1 MKEAFA
7 MKHGELSK
15 VLALLWAF
23 ICIVYAAP
31 ALAQPITVT
40 TSADE
45 SDFPWTDC
53 PPPGNDDCSLRE
65 AITVANS
72 NGAPGDVIVFD
83 SSLDGATITLNPGL
97 GGLSIGNEPNTTID
111 ATGIAITINANGIDF
126 PLSLNSANITIRGSI
141 TITNAGAGG
150 AAVVL
155 NPGADGSSLVGITVS
170 YNAGVG
176 ISIGNVNNVVL
187 DRVTVDKN
195 NVGIS
200 IWDSSALLITIQNSV
215 VRKNTGTGVYIN
227 GSFTTIDRCR
237 VENNGT
243 GGITVDSG
251 GTFTTVNL
259 TTIQDNIGGSGIY
272 SKAKIT
278 VTGST
283 IIRNNPGGISLDVG
297 ADNSLIAA
305 STISNNIGGS
315 GIYSK
320 AKITVTGST
329 IIWNNP
335 GGISLD
341 VGANNSLILGSDISH
356 NRGGSGIFLNGVSDI
371 TIGPNNTISSNFAE
385 GVNVRDS
392 SSVSIANSTIS
403 YNGQNGLSSGVFI
416 VGTSSDISVGPYN
429 LIENNGGNG
438 ITVIEDFNT
447 DNAPTTIRVFSN
459 TVRGNGSI
467 DGDGV
472 GIQIAGAVSFVD
484 IGGNEIYENVAQG
497 ILVERTPAGSNGPRN
512 INIVSWNGALPNY
525 IYSNGQEGIL
535 IRDLGTQ
542 NNVVRGNWIGVDP
555 SDNPAPNGN
564 SGVSLFGGTTRNTI
578 EANTIRYNQY
588 QDVLISGTGTSDNTV
603 QNNRIWGGAY
613 FISPVGYNNAGVVIN
628 NGATNN
634 RVEGNDIAYHVF
646 DGVQVVGLG
655 TDDNVIGGNQVYAN
669 SRGVVVINDYPDAS
683 PPDPDAPPFDLQTDS
698 STDLGPAN
706 TLIDSN
712 DILYNNNDGILVR
725 RDGGGTVIRSNDISN
740 NQADG
745 IRLVGASP
753 SIEKNII
760 IGNAQNGIQALVFF
774 GEDDSPA
781 TENDDVL
788 SQPTI
793 QYNFIAS
800 NGAWGVLAIDT
811 PLGTKVDVNRDN
823 FWPDP
828 SGKPSPNALGRIR
841 QDWYGYVRVE
851 DTGGNP
857 VTGLTIVIRENN
869 PPCTGTYTSA
879 VAVSDRNYG
888 PPGFTINSARS
899 YFQIAQAFV
908 DNRGNFQDCTPH
920 YVYVQSDPS
929 INANYS
935 YNGDFPDPPG
945 EPGGAIESP
954 TGSGVDR
961 YQFARLIRPLA
972 EQANLEISKADSPD
986 PVTVGDN
993 LTYTITVTNLGPDA
1007 ATNVVVTDTLPS
1019 GVTFVSASPGCV
1031 HSAGVV
1037 TCNLGNIPAG
1047 DSVTITI
1054 VVTVTA
1060 PGTIS
1065 NTATVTSDTL
1075 DPNTA
1080 NNSDAEPTEV
1090 SEGPIGGDPPIWGSI
1105 MVFPS
1110 PEVHYGRGPNQDLN
1124 RNMRLDDCVL
1134 RYKDLQ
1140 TGRIVDTKVF
1150 VSCTPKDL
1158 DIYEQTIVFVDD
1170 EKYLGMY
1177 DLGTGA
1183 VRRTLYKAAHP
1194 AIWGRTV
1201 VFESDGQ
1208 IALWNIDADR
1218 VEMISSG
1225 SQPTIW
1231 EDLVVFVGSSGTLW
1245 LYDLRQRQLRDT
1257 GVRGDQPVIYEKIV
1271 AFTALDASGRPLI
1284 RYYDVATQT
1293 VRDTGA
1299 VGSHSAVFG
1308 RFIVFQTDEAALGLD
1323 LTGDGDRLD
1332 TVIRYYDLEAGQVF
1346 NTGQLGF
1353 EPDIYEDLITFWVFE
1368 PRVQQDLNG
1377 DGDREDPIVQV
1388 YRIREGGSALPL
1400 RVTGLRVE
1408 REARAL
1414 RFRAL
1419 GEGIEAIRVQ
1429 IYDLQGREV
1438 YATQFVP
1445 GSQLVW
1451 RLQSTDGHPVANGV
1465 YLAVIS
1471 VKGADAI
1478 YRSAVQ
1484 KIVVLR

>member
-7 MKHGELSK
+7 MKRGELSK
-15 VLALLWAF
+15 ALALLWAF

-31 ALAQPITVT
+31 ALAQPWTITVT
-40 TSADE
+40 TTADNNNA
-45 SDFPWTDC
+45 PWADC
-53 PPPGNDDCSLRE
+53 PPPGTNDCSLRE
-65 AITVANS
+65 AITVANF
-72 NGAPGDVIVFD
+72 NGAPGDTIVFD
-83 SSLDGATITLNPGL
+83 AALDGATITLDTTL
-97 GGLSIGNEPNTTID
+97 GGLWIGNEPNTTID
-111 ATGIAITINANGIDF
+111 ATSLATGITIDANGIDF
-126 PLSLNSANITIRGSI
+126 PLTLNSNTIAIQGPI
-141 TITNAGAGG
+141 TITNAGALG
-150 AAVVL
+150 AAIVL
-155 NPGADGSSLVGITVS
+155 NPGADVAWLQ
-170 YNAGVG
+170 
-176 ISIGNVNNVVL
+176 
-187 DRVTVDKN
+187 RVTVTN
-195 NVGIS
+195 N
-200 IWDSSALLITIQNSV
+200 A
-215 VRKNTGTGVYIN
+215 GTGIYLN
-227 GSFTTIDRCR
+227 G
-237 VENNGT
+237 VN
-243 GGITVDSG
+243 TV
-251 GTFTTVNL
+251 
-259 TTIQDNIGGSGIY
+259 
-272 SKAKIT
+272 
-278 VTGST
+278 
-283 IIRNNPGGISLDVG
+283 
-297 ADNSLIAA
+297 
-305 STISNNIGGS
+305 TISNSSIS
-315 GIYSK
+315 G
-320 AKITVTGST
+320 
-329 IIWNNP
+329 N
-335 GGISLD
+335 D
-341 VGANNSLILGSDISH
+341 
-356 NRGGSGIFLNGVSDI
+356 
-371 TIGPNNTISSNFAE
+371 AE
-385 GVNVRDS
+385 GVVVRDS
-392 SSVSIANSTIS
+392 SVVSIDNSTVS
-403 YNGQNGLSSGVFI
+403 NNGRNGLSSGVFI
-416 VGTSSDISVGPYN
+416 VGTSSFISVGPYN

-447 DNAPTTIRVFSN
+447 DNAPTIISVFAN
-459 TVRGNGSI
+459 TVRGNGFLA
-467 DGDGV
+467 GDGV

-484 IGGNEIYENVAQG
+484 IGGNEIYENAAQG
-497 ILVERTPAGSNGPRN
+497 ILVERTPAGSNGPQN
-512 INIVSWNGALPNY
+512 INIVPVPWNGALPNY

-535 IRDLGTQ
+535 IRDAGTT
-542 NNVVRGNWIGVDP
+542 NNYVRENFIGVDP
-555 SDNPAPNGN
+555 NGNPAPNGN
-564 SGVSLFGGTTRNTI
+564 SGVSLFDGTTNNTI
-578 EANTIRYNQY
+578 EANTIRYNRY
-588 QDVLISGTGTSDNTV
+588 QDVLISGAGTSNNLVQLNT
-603 QNNRIWGGAY
+603 IWGGADV
-613 FISPVGYNNAGVVIN
+613 SPPVGYDNAGVVIN

-634 RVEGNDIAYHVF
+634 RVVRNDIAYHVF
-646 DGVQVVGLG
+646 DGVQVVGPG

-669 SRGVVVINDYPDAS
+669 GRGVVVINDYPDAS

-698 STDLGPAN
+698 FTAPGPARTQILSN
-706 TLIDSN
+706 LITQ
-712 DILYNNNDGILVR
+712 NNNDGILVR
-725 RDGGGTVIRSNDISN
+725 RDGGGTVIGSNDISN

-753 SIEKNII
+753 SIEKNIT
-760 IGNAQNGIQALVFF
+760 IGNAQNGIHALVFF
-774 GEDDSPA
+774 GQDDSPA
-781 TENDDVL
+781 TANDDVL

-793 QYNFIAS
+793 RDNFIGS

-811 PLGTKVDVNRDN
+811 PLDLSKVDRNN
-823 FWPDP
+823 SWP
-828 SGKPSPNALGRIR
+828 KPSDKIPPNALGLIR

-857 VTGLTIVIRENN
+857 VTGLTIVIEENN

-879 VAVSDRNYG
+879 VSDSNGNYG
-888 PPGFTINSARS
+888 PTGFTINSARS
-899 YFQIAQAFV
+899 YFQIAQFFI
-908 DNRGNFQDCTPH
+908 DNDGNFRDCTPH

-935 YNGDFPDPPG
+935 YNGDFPNPPG

-954 TGSGVDR
+954 PGSKVFR
-961 YQFARLIRPLA
+961 YQFALLIRPLA
-972 EQANLEISKADSPD
+972 EQADLEISKADSPD

-993 LTYTITVTNLGPDA
+993 LTYTITVTNRGPDA

-1031 HSAGVV
+1031 HAAGVV

-1047 DSVTITI
+1047 GSVTITI

-1090 SEGPIGGDPPIWGSI
+1090 QSGPIGGDPPIWGSI

-1134 RYKDLQ
+1134 RYRDLQ

-1194 AIWGRTV
+1194 AIWGRNV

-1299 VGSHSAVFG
+1299 VGSHPAVFG

-1438 YATQFVP
+1438 YTTQFVP

-1451 RLQSTDGHPVANGV
+1451 RLQSTDGHTVANGV

>member
-7 MKHGELSK
+7 MKRGELFK

-31 ALAQPITVT
+31 ALAQPWTITVT
-40 TSADE
+40 TNADNNNA
-45 SDFPWTDC
+45 PWTDC
-53 PPPGNDDCSLRE
+53 PPPGTNDCSLRE
-65 AITVANS
+65 AILVANF

-83 SSLDGATITLNPGL
+83 SSLDGATITLSTVL
-97 GGLSIGNEPNTTID
+97 GGLWIGGDTDTTINAISLATGITID
-111 ATGIAITINANGIDF
+111 ANGIAS
-126 PLSLNSANITIRGSI
+126 PLSLNSAYINIWGQI

-150 AAVVL
+150 TAVAL
-155 NPGADGSSLVGITVS
+155 NPGADVAWLQGVTVTN
-170 YNAGVG
+170 NAG
-176 ISIGNVNNVVL
+176 
-187 DRVTVDKN
+187 
-195 NVGIS
+195 
-200 IWDSSALLITIQNSV
+200 A
-215 VRKNTGTGVYIN
+215 
-227 GSFTTIDRCR
+227 
-237 VENNGT
+237 
-243 GGITVDSG
+243 
-251 GTFTTVNL
+251 
-259 TTIQDNIGGSGIY
+259 GIY
-272 SKAKIT
+272 LNGVNT
-278 VTGST
+278 V
-283 IIRNNPGGISLDVG
+283 
-297 ADNSLIAA
+297 
-305 STISNNIGGS
+305 TISNSSIS
-315 GIYSK
+315 G
-320 AKITVTGST
+320 
-329 IIWNNP
+329 N
-335 GGISLD
+335 D
-341 VGANNSLILGSDISH
+341 
-356 NRGGSGIFLNGVSDI
+356 
-371 TIGPNNTISSNFAE
+371 AE
-385 GVNVRDS
+385 GVVVRDS
-392 SSVSIANSTIS
+392 SVVSIDNSTVS
-403 YNGQNGLSSGVFI
+403 NNGQNGLSSGVFI
-416 VGTSSDISVGPYN
+416 VGTSSVISVGPYN

-447 DNAPTTIRVFSN
+447 DNAPTIISVFAN
-459 TVRGNGSI
+459 TVRGNGFLA
-467 DGDGV
+467 GDGA

-484 IGGNEIYENVAQG
+484 IGGNEIYGNAAQG
-497 ILVERTPAGSNGPRN
+497 ILVERTPAGSNGPQN
-512 INIVSWNGALPNY
+512 INIVPAPWNGALLNY

-555 SDNPAPNGN
+555 SGNPAPNGN
-564 SGVSLFGGTTRNTI
+564 SGIALVGGTTNNVI
-578 EANTIRYNQY
+578 ERNTIRYNQY
-588 QDVLISGTGTSDNTV
+588 QDVLISGAGTSYNTL
-603 QNNRIWGGAY
+603 QNNDIYGGTDV
-613 FISPVGYNNAGVVIN
+613 SPPVGYDNVGVVII

-634 RVEGNDIAYHVF
+634 TVSGNGIAYHVY
-646 DGVQVVGLG
+646 DGVQVVGPG
-655 TDDNVIGGNQVYAN
+655 TDGNQIIGGNRIYDN
-669 SRGVVVINDYPDAS
+669 GRGVAVINDYPDAA

-698 STDLGPAN
+698 FTAPGPAN
-706 TLIDSN
+706 TLISESSIFD
-712 DILYNNNDGILVR
+712 NNGDGILVR
-725 RDGGGTVIRSNDISN
+725 RDGGGTVIQNNYFISN

-753 SIEKNII
+753 SIENNTITD
-760 IGNAQNGIQALVFF
+760 NAENGIHALVFF
-774 GEDDSPA
+774 GQDDSPA
-781 TENDDVL
+781 TASDDVL

-793 QYNFIAS
+793 TGNTMGG
-800 NGAWGVLAIDT
+800 NGAWGVFAIDT
-811 PLGTKVDVNRDN
+811 RLPQDFFTINDANSWASLNGV
-823 FWPDP
+823 
-828 SGKPSPNALGRIR
+828 GRFR
-841 QDWYGYVRVE
+841 QDWYGYVRVI
-851 DTGGNP
+851 DSRGNP
-857 VTGLTIVIRENN
+857 VTGLTVAIE
-869 PPCTGTYTSA
+869 GTHLGGVEGCGPHTSS
-879 VAVSDRNYG
+879 VSDPSGNYG
-888 PPGFTINSARS
+888 PAGFTINSARS
-899 YFQIAQAFV
+899 YFPFTSFLGFEMPWAPYGEPMLVISMCV
-908 DNRGNFQDCTPH
+908 PPMWWN
-920 YVYVQSDPS
+920 VYVQSDPS
-929 INANYS
+929 IGAS
-935 YNGDFPDPPG
+935 YGYDGDFNPAV
-945 EPGGAIESP
+945 ESGGAIESP
-954 TGSGVDR
+954 PGSGVDR
-961 YQFARLIRPLA
+961 YQYAELIQPLA
-972 EQANLEISKADSPD
+972 PEADLEISKVDSPD
-986 PVTVGDN
+986 PVTVGEN
-993 LTYTITVTNLGPDA
+993 LTYTITVTNRGPDA
-1007 ATNVVVTDTLPS
+1007 AANVVVTDTLPS
-1019 GVTFVSASPGCV
+1019 GVTFVSASPECV
-1031 HSAGVV
+1031 HVAGVV

-1047 DSVTITI
+1047 GSVTITI
-1054 VVTVTA
+1054 VVTPTA

-1065 NTATVTSDTL
+1065 NTARVTSDTL
-1075 DPNTA
+1075 DPNTD
-1080 NNSDAEPTEV
+1080 NSSDEEPTEV
-1090 SEGPIGGDPPIWGSI
+1090 QSGPIGGDPPIWGSI

-1124 RNMRLDDCVL
+1124 RNKRLDDCVL
-1134 RYKDLQ
+1134 RYRDLQ

-1183 VRRTLYKAAHP
+1183 VHRTPYKAAHP

-1299 VGSHSAVFG
+1299 VGSHPAVFG

-1332 TVIRYYDLEAGQVF
+1332 TVIRYYDLEAGQAF

-1438 YATQFVP
+1438 YTTQFVP

>member
-7 MKHGELSK
+7 MKRGELFK

-31 ALAQPITVT
+31 ALAWTITVT
-40 TSADE
+40 TNADVVNN
-45 SDFPWTDC
+45 PVPDC
-53 PPPGNDDCSLRE
+53 TPPGTNDCSLRE
-65 AITVANS
+65 AIIVANG
-72 NGAPGDVIVFD
+72 NGASDVIVFAP
-83 SSLDGATITLNPGL
+83 SLDGATITLDPAL
-97 GGLSIGNEPNTTID
+97 GGLWIGNEPNTTID
-111 ATGIAITINANGIDF
+111 ATSLATGITIDANGIAF
-126 PLSLNSANITIRGSI
+126 PLTLNSNTIAIQGPI

-150 AAVVL
+150 AAVAL

-170 YNAGVG
+170 NNAGHGV
-176 ISIGNVNNVVL
+176 SIANVSSVVL
-187 DRVTVDKN
+187 DGVTVAN
-195 NVGIS
+195 NQG
-200 IWDSSALLITIQNSV
+200 
-215 VRKNTGTGVYIN
+215 
-227 GSFTTIDRCR
+227 
-237 VENNGT
+237 
-243 GGITVDSG
+243 GGITAWNSSASGIQIQNNCIVRDNAGTGIYINASGTSISGCTVESNGNGGISVDSG
-251 GTFTTVNL
+251 GVGTTVSS
-259 TTIQDNIGGSGIY
+259 TTIQDNTGGSGIY
-272 SKAKIT
+272 SKAQIT

-283 IIRNNPGGISLDVG
+283 IIRNDPGGISLDVG

-305 STISNNIGGS
+305 STISNN
-315 GIYSK
+315 
-320 AKITVTGST
+320 
-329 IIWNNP
+329 
-335 GGISLD
+335 D
-341 VGANNSLILGSDISH
+341 
-356 NRGGSGIFLNGVSDI
+356 GGSGIFLNGVSNI
-371 TIGPNNTISSNFAE
+371 TIGPNNTISYNFAE
-385 GVNVRDS
+385 GVNVRNS

-403 YNGQNGLSSGVFI
+403 NNGRNGLSSGVFI
-416 VGTSSDISVGPYN
+416 VGTSNTISLFN
-429 LIENNGGNG
+429 NIIEDNEGNG
-438 ITVIEDFNT
+438 ITVIEDFDT
-447 DNAPTTIRVFSN
+447 DQAPTNITIRQN
-459 TVRGNGSI
+459 TIRGNGVPAV
-467 DGDGV
+467 DGV
-472 GIQIAGAVSFVD
+472 GIQIAGAVTYVNIIGCD
-484 IGGNEIYENVAQG
+484 IYQNAAQG
-497 ILVERTPAGSNGPRN
+497 ILVERTPFGSDGPQFVN
-512 INIVSWNGALPNY
+512 ITIDNSIIPPRPSY
-525 IYSNGQEGIL
+525 IYSNRQEGVL
-535 IRDLGTQ
+535 IRDAGTR
-542 NNVVRGNWIGVDP
+542 NNDVRLNVIGVDP
-555 SDNPAPNGN
+555 NGNPAPNDN
-564 SGVSLFGGTTRNTI
+564 SGVSLFGGTTNNTI

-588 QDVLISGTGTSDNTV
+588 QDVLISGAGTSNNTV
-603 QNNRIWGGAY
+603 QINTIWGGADV
-613 FISPVGYNNAGVVIN
+613 SPSVGYDNAGVVIN

-634 RVEGNDIAYHVF
+634 LVVGNNIAYHVF
-646 DGVQVVGLG
+646 DGVQVVGPG
-655 TDDNVIGGNQVYAN
+655 TDDNVIGENQVYAN
-669 SRGVVVINDYPDAS
+669 GRGVVVINDYPDAS

-698 STDLGPAN
+698 FTAPGPARTQILFN
-706 TLIDSN
+706 LITQ
-712 DILYNNNDGILVR
+712 NNNDGILVR
-725 RDGGGTVIRSNDISN
+725 RDGGGTVIENNDISN

-753 SIEKNII
+753 SIRSNNITD
-760 IGNAQNGIQALVFF
+760 NAQNGIHALVFF
-774 GEDDSPA
+774 GQDDSLA
-781 TENDDVL
+781 NASDDVL

-793 QYNFIAS
+793 TGNTIGG
-800 NGAWGVLAIDT
+800 NGAWGVLAVDT
-811 PLGTKVDVNRDN
+811 PLPQGLSGISSGNSWFDN
-823 FWPDP
+823 T
-828 SGKPSPNALGRIR
+828 SGRIR

-857 VTGLTIVIRENN
+857 VTGLTIVIEENN

-879 VAVSDRNYG
+879 VSDSNGNYG
-888 PPGFTINSARS
+888 PTGFTINSERS

-908 DNRGNFQDCTPH
+908 DNTGALQDCTPH
-920 YVYVQSDPS
+920 YVYVQSDTS

-935 YNGDFPDPPG
+935 YNGDFPNPPG

-972 EQANLEISKADSPD
+972 EQADLEISKADSPD

-993 LTYTITVTNLGPDA
+993 LTYTITVTNRGPDP

-1031 HSAGVV
+1031 HAAGVV
-1037 TCNLGNIPAG
+1037 TCNLGNIPTG
-1047 DSVTITI
+1047 GSVAITI

-1124 RNMRLDDCVL
+1124 RNKRLNDCVL
-1134 RYKDLQ
+1134 RYRDLQ

-1194 AIWGRTV
+1194 AIWGRNV

-1225 SQPTIW
+1225 SQPAIW

-1299 VGSHSAVFG
+1299 VGSHPAVFG

-1388 YRIREGGSALPL
+1388 YRIRESGSALPL

-1438 YATQFVP
+1438 YTTQFVP

-1451 RLQSTDGHPVANGV
+1451 RLQSTDGHTVANGV

-1471 VKGADAI
+1471 VKGVDAI

>member
-7 MKHGELSK
+7 MKRGELSK

-31 ALAQPITVT
+31 ALAWTITVT
-40 TSADE
+40 TNADVVNN
-45 SDFPWTDC
+45 PWVDC
-53 PPPGNDDCSLRE
+53 PPPGNNDCSLRE
-65 AITVANS
+65 AILVANF
-72 NGAPGDVIVFD
+72 NGAPGDVIVFAP
-83 SSLDGATITLNPGL
+83 SLDGATITLSTAL
-97 GGLSIGNEPNTTID
+97 GGLWIGGDTGTTID
-111 ATGIAITINANGIDF
+111 ATSLATGITIDANGIAI
-126 PLSLNSANITIRGSI
+126 PLSLNSANITIQGPI

-150 AAVVL
+150 AAIAL
-155 NPGADGSSLVGITVS
+155 NPGAPGADAALLQGVTVTN
-170 YNAGVG
+170 NAGAG
-176 ISIGNVNNVVL
+176 IYLNGVNNV
-187 DRVTVDKN
+187 T
-195 NVGIS
+195 IS
-200 IWDSSALLITIQNSV
+200 NSSISSNDAEGVVVRDSSFVN
-215 VRKNTGTGVYIN
+215 IN
-227 GSFTTIDRCR
+227 
-237 VENNGT
+237 N
-243 GGITVDSG
+243 
-251 GTFTTVNL
+251 
-259 TTIQDNIGGSGIY
+259 
-272 SKAKIT
+272 
-278 VTGST
+278 
-283 IIRNNPGGISLDVG
+283 
-297 ADNSLIAA
+297 
-305 STISNNIGGS
+305 STISNNG
-315 GIYSK
+315 K
-320 AKITVTGST
+320 
-329 IIWNNP
+329 
-335 GGISLD
+335 
-341 VGANNSLILGSDISH
+341 
-356 NRGGSGIFLNGVSDI
+356 
-371 TIGPNNTISSNFAE
+371 
-385 GVNVRDS
+385 
-392 SSVSIANSTIS
+392 
-403 YNGQNGLSSGVFI
+403 NGLSSGVFI
-416 VGTSSDISVGPYN
+416 VGTSNTIN
-429 LIENNGGNG
+429 LFDNIIEDNGGNG
-438 ITVIEDFNT
+438 ITVIEDFAT
-447 DNAPTTIRVFSN
+447 DQAPTNISIQQNTIR
-459 TVRGNGSI
+459 RNGFTAV
-467 DGDGV
+467 DGV
-472 GIQIAGAVSFVD
+472 GIQIAGAVTNVD
-484 IGGNEIYENVAQG
+484 ILGCDIYQNAAQG
-497 ILVERTPAGSNGPRN
+497 ILVERTPFGSDGPQFVN
-512 INIVSWNGALPNY
+512 ITIDNSIIPPRPSY
-525 IYSNGQEGIL
+525 IYSNRQEGVL
-535 IRDLGTQ
+535 IRDAGTR
-542 NNVVRGNWIGVDP
+542 NNEVRLNVIGVDP
-555 SDNPAPNGN
+555 NGNPAPNGN
-564 SGVSLFGGTTRNTI
+564 SGVSLFDGTTNNTI
-578 EANTIRYNQY
+578 ESNRIRYNQY
-588 QDVLISGTGTSDNTV
+588 QDVLISGAGTSYNTV
-603 QNNRIWGGAY
+603 QNNTIWGGTDVTP
-613 FISPVGYNNAGVVIN
+613 PVGYDNAGVVIN

-634 RVEGNDIAYHVF
+634 LVVGNDIAYHVF
-646 DGVQVVGLG
+646 DGVQVVGPG
-655 TDDNVIGGNQVYAN
+655 TDDNVIGGNQVSAN
-669 SRGVVVINDYPDAS
+669 GRGVVVINDYSDAV

-698 STDLGPAN
+698 FTAPGPARTQILFN
-706 TLIDSN
+706 LITQ
-712 DILYNNNDGILVR
+712 NNNDGILVR
-725 RDGGGTVIRSNDISN
+725 RDGGGTVIENNNISN

-753 SIEKNII
+753 SIEGNTIT
-760 IGNAQNGIQALVFF
+760 GNAQNGIHALVFF
-774 GEDDSPA
+774 GQDDSPA
-781 TENDDVL
+781 TANDDVL

-793 QYNFIAS
+793 RDNFIGS

-811 PLGTKVDVNRDN
+811 PLDLSTVDRNN
-823 FWPDP
+823 SWPDP
-828 SGKPSPNALGRIR
+828 FGKIPPNALGRIR

-857 VTGLTIVIRENN
+857 VTGLTIVIEENN

-879 VAVSDRNYG
+879 VSDSNGNYG
-888 PPGFTINSARS
+888 PTGFTINSARS

-908 DNRGNFQDCTPH
+908 DNYGNLQDCTPH

-935 YNGDFPDPPG
+935 YNGDFPNPPG

-954 TGSGVDR
+954 PGSKVSR

-972 EQANLEISKADSPD
+972 AQADLEISKADSPD

-993 LTYTITVTNLGPDA
+993 LTYTITVTNNGPDA
-1007 ATNVVVTDTLPS
+1007 AANVVVTDILPS

-1031 HSAGVV
+1031 HAAGVV
-1037 TCNLGNIPAG
+1037 TCNLGTIAVG

-1090 SEGPIGGDPPIWGSI
+1090 QSGPIGGDPPIWGSI

-1124 RNMRLDDCVL
+1124 RNKRLDDCVL

-1194 AIWGRTV
+1194 AIWGRNV

-1225 SQPTIW
+1225 SQPAIW

-1299 VGSHSAVFG
+1299 VGSHPAVFG

-1438 YATQFVP
+1438 YTTQFVP

-1451 RLQSTDGHPVANGV
+1451 RLQSTNGHTVANGV

>member
-1 MKEAFA
+1 MKR
-7 MKHGELSK
+7 GELSK
-15 VLALLWAF
+15 ALALLWAF

-31 ALAQPITVT
+31 ALAQPLTITVT
-40 TSADE
+40 TNADNNNDP
-45 SDFPWTDC
+45 SDC
-53 PPPGNDDCSLRE
+53 LPPGNNDCSLRE
-65 AITVANS
+65 AIIVANG
-72 NGAPGDVIVFD
+72 NGVSGDVIVFD
-83 SSLDGATITLNPGL
+83 SSLDGATITLDPAL
-97 GGLSIGNEPNTTID
+97 GGLWIGNEPNTTID
-111 ATGIAITINANGIDF
+111 ATGLATGITINASGIAF
-126 PLSLNSANITIRGSI
+126 PLTLNSNTIAIQGPITIR
-141 TITNAGAGG
+141 NAGAGG

-170 YNAGVG
+170 LNAGVG

-187 DRVTVDKN
+187 DGVTVEN
-195 NVGIS
+195 NQGAGITA
-200 IWDSSALLITIQNSV
+200 WNSSASGIQIQNNCI
-215 VRKNTGTGVYIN
+215 VRDNAGTGIYIN
-227 GSFTTIDRCR
+227 ASGTSISGCT
-237 VENNGT
+237 VENNGN
-243 GGITVDSG
+243 GGISVDSG
-251 GTFTTVNL
+251 GVGTTVSS
-259 TTIQDNIGGSGIY
+259 TTIQDNTGGSGIY
-272 SKAKIT
+272 SKAQIT

-283 IIRNNPGGISLDVG
+283 IIGNDPGGISLDVG

-305 STISNNIGGS
+305 STISNN
-315 GIYSK
+315 K
-320 AKITVTGST
+320 
-329 IIWNNP
+329 
-335 GGISLD
+335 
-341 VGANNSLILGSDISH
+341 
-356 NRGGSGIFLNGVSDI
+356 GGSGIFLNGVSNI
-371 TIGPNNTISSNFAE
+371 TIGPNNTISDNFAE
-385 GVNVRDS
+385 GVNVRNS
-392 SSVSIANSTIS
+392 SFVRIENSTIS
-403 YNGQNGLSSGVFI
+403 HNGRNGLSSGVFI
-416 VGTSSDISVGPYN
+416 VGTSNTIRLFN
-429 LIENNGGNG
+429 NIIEDNRGNG
-438 ITVIEDFNT
+438 ITVIEDFAT
-447 DNAPTTIRVFSN
+447 DQAPTNITIRQN
-459 TVRGNGSI
+459 TIRGNGFTAV
-467 DGDGV
+467 DGV
-472 GIQIAGAVSFVD
+472 GIQIAGAVTYVD
-484 IGGNEIYENVAQG
+484 IIGCDIYQNAAQG
-497 ILVERTPAGSNGPRN
+497 ILVERTPFGSDGPQFVN
-512 INIVSWNGALPNY
+512 ITRDNDIVPPRPSY
-525 IYSNGQEGIL
+525 IYSNRQEGVL
-535 IRDLGTQ
+535 IRDAGTR
-542 NNVVRGNWIGVDP
+542 NNDVRLNVIGVDP
-555 SDNPAPNGN
+555 DGNPAPNGN
-564 SGVSLFGGTTRNTI
+564 SGVSLFGGTTYNTI

-588 QDVLISGTGTSDNTV
+588 QDVLISGTGTSYNTV
-603 QNNRIWGGAY
+603 QINTIWGGADV
-613 FISPVGYNNAGVVIN
+613 SPPVGYDNAGVVIN
-628 NGATNN
+628 DGATNN
-634 RVEGNDIAYHVF
+634 QVIYNQIAYHVF
-646 DGVQVVGLG
+646 DGVQVVGPG
-655 TDDNVIGGNQVYAN
+655 TDNNLVGGNEVFAN
-669 SRGVVVINDYPDAS
+669 GRGIVVIQDYSDAT

-698 STDLGPAN
+698 FTTPGPAN
-706 TLIDSN
+706 TS
-712 DILYNNNDGILVR
+712 ILFNLVYSNNNDGILVR
-725 RDGGGTVIRSNDISN
+725 RDGGGTVIENNDISN

-753 SIEKNII
+753 SIRSNNITD
-760 IGNAQNGIQALVFF
+760 NAQNGIHALVFF
-774 GEDDSPA
+774 GQDDSLA
-781 TENDDVL
+781 NASDDVL

-793 QYNFIAS
+793 TGNTIGG
-800 NGAWGVLAIDT
+800 NGAWGVLAVDT
-811 PLGTKVDVNRDN
+811 PLPQGLSGISSGNSWFDN
-823 FWPDP
+823 T
-828 SGKPSPNALGRIR
+828 SGRIR

-857 VTGLTIVIRENN
+857 VTGLTIVIEENN

-879 VAVSDRNYG
+879 VSDSNGNYG
-888 PPGFTINSARS
+888 PTGFTINSERS

-908 DNRGNFQDCTPH
+908 DNTGALQDCTPH

-935 YNGDFPDPPG
+935 YNGDFPNPPG

-954 TGSGVDR
+954 PGSKVFR
-961 YQFARLIRPLA
+961 YQFALLIRPLA
-972 EQANLEISKADSPD
+972 EQADLEISKADSPD

-993 LTYTITVTNLGPDA
+993 LTYTITVTNRGPDP
-1007 ATNVVVTDTLPS
+1007 ATKVVVTDTLPS
-1019 GVTFVSASPGCV
+1019 GVTFVSASPWCV

-1037 TCNLGNIPAG
+1037 TCNLGTIPAG

-1054 VVTVTA
+1054 VVTPTA

-1080 NNSDAEPTEV
+1080 NNSDTEPTEV
-1090 SEGPIGGDPPIWGSI
+1090 QSGPIGGDPPIWGSI

-1124 RNMRLDDCVL
+1124 RNKRLDDCVL

-1194 AIWGRTV
+1194 AIWGRNV

-1299 VGSHSAVFG
+1299 VGSHPAVFG

-1388 YRIREGGSALPL
+1388 YRIRESGSALPL

-1465 YLAVIS
+1465 YLVVIS

-1484 KIVVLR
+1484 KIAVLR

>member
-1 MKEAFA
+1 MKR
-7 MKHGELSK
+7 GELFK

-31 ALAQPITVT
+31 ALAQPWTITVT
-40 TSADE
+40 TNADNNNA
-45 SDFPWTDC
+45 PWTDC
-53 PPPGNDDCSLRE
+53 PPPGTNDCSLRE
-65 AITVANS
+65 AILVANF

-83 SSLDGATITLNPGL
+83 SSLDGTTITLDPAL
-97 GGLSIGNEPNTTID
+97 GGLWIGNEPNTTID
-111 ATGIAITINANGIDF
+111 ATGLATGITINASGIAF
-126 PLSLNSANITIRGSI
+126 PLTLNSNTIAIQGPITIR
-141 TITNAGAGG
+141 NAGAGG

-170 YNAGVG
+170 LNAGVG

-187 DRVTVDKN
+187 DGVTVEN
-195 NVGIS
+195 NQGAGITA
-200 IWDSSALLITIQNSV
+200 WNSSASGIQIQNNCI
-215 VRKNTGTGVYIN
+215 VRDNAGTGIYIN
-227 GSFTTIDRCR
+227 ASGTSISGCT
-237 VENNGT
+237 VENNGN
-243 GGITVDSG
+243 GGISVESG
-251 GTFTTVNL
+251 GVGTTVSS
-259 TTIQDNIGGSGIY
+259 TTIQDNTGGSGIY
-272 SKAKIT
+272 SKAQIT

-283 IIRNNPGGISLDVG
+283 IIRNDPGGISLDVG
-297 ADNSLIAA
+297 ADNSLILD
-305 STISNNIGGS
+305 SDISNN
-315 GIYSK
+315 
-320 AKITVTGST
+320 
-329 IIWNNP
+329 
-335 GGISLD
+335 D
-341 VGANNSLILGSDISH
+341 
-356 NRGGSGIFLNGVSDI
+356 GGSGIFLNGVSNI
-371 TIGPNNTISSNFAE
+371 TIGPNNTISDNYAE
-385 GVNVRDS
+385 GVNVRNS
-392 SSVSIANSTIS
+392 SFVRIENSTIS
-403 YNGQNGLSSGVFI
+403 YNGRNGTSSGVFI
-416 VGTSSDISVGPYN
+416 VGTSNNISVFN
-429 LIENNGGNG
+429 NIIEDNGGNG
-438 ITVIEDFNT
+438 ITVIEDFAT
-447 DNAPTTIRVFSN
+447 DQAPTNITIRQN
-459 TVRGNGSI
+459 TIRRNGVPAV
-467 DGDGV
+467 DGV
-472 GIQIAGAVSFVD
+472 GIQIAGAVTYVD
-484 IGGNEIYENVAQG
+484 IIGCDIYQNAAQG
-497 ILVERTPAGSNGPRN
+497 ILVERTPFGSDGPQFVN
-512 INIVSWNGALPNY
+512 ITIDNSIIPPRPSY
-525 IYSNGQEGIL
+525 IYSNRQEGVL
-535 IRDLGTQ
+535 IRDAGTR
-542 NNVVRGNWIGVDP
+542 NNDVRLNVIGVDP
-555 SDNPAPNGN
+555 NGNPAPNGN
-564 SGVSLFGGTTRNTI
+564 SGVSLFGGTTNNTI

-588 QDVLISGTGTSDNTV
+588 QDVLISGAGTSNNTV
-603 QNNRIWGGAY
+603 QINTIWGGADV
-613 FISPVGYNNAGVVIN
+613 SPPVGYDNAGVVIN
-628 NGATNN
+628 DGATNN
-634 RVEGNDIAYHVF
+634 QVIYNQIAYHVF
-646 DGVQVVGLG
+646 DGVQVVGPG
-655 TDDNVIGGNQVYAN
+655 TDNNLVGGNEVFAN
-669 SRGVVVINDYPDAS
+669 GRGIVVIQDYSDAT
-683 PPDPDAPPFDLQTDS
+683 PPDPDAPPLDLQTDS
-698 STDLGPAN
+698 FTAPGPARTQILFN
-706 TLIDSN
+706 LITQ
-712 DILYNNNDGILVR
+712 NNNDGILVR
-725 RDGGGTVIRSNDISN
+725 RDGGGTVIENNDISN

-753 SIEKNII
+753 SIRSNNITD
-760 IGNAQNGIQALVFF
+760 NAQNGIHALVFF
-774 GEDDSPA
+774 GQDDSLA
-781 TENDDVL
+781 NASDDVL

-793 QYNFIAS
+793 TGNTIGG
-800 NGAWGVLAIDT
+800 NGAWGVLAVDT
-811 PLGTKVDVNRDN
+811 PLPQGLSGISSGNSWFDN
-823 FWPDP
+823 T
-828 SGKPSPNALGRIR
+828 SGRIR

-857 VTGLTIVIRENN
+857 VTGLTIVIEENN

-879 VAVSDRNYG
+879 VSDSNGNYG
-888 PPGFTINSARS
+888 PTGFTINSERS

-908 DNRGNFQDCTPH
+908 DNTGALQDCTPH
-920 YVYVQSDPS
+920 YVYVQSDLS

-935 YNGDFPDPPG
+935 YNGDFPNPPG

-972 EQANLEISKADSPD
+972 AQADLEISKADSPD

-993 LTYTITVTNLGPDA
+993 LTYTITVTNRGPDP

-1037 TCNLGNIPAG
+1037 TCNLGTIPAG

-1054 VVTVTA
+1054 VVTPTA

-1080 NNSDAEPTEV
+1080 NNSDTEPTEV
-1090 SEGPIGGDPPIWGSI
+1090 QSGPIGGDPPIWGSI

-1124 RNMRLDDCVL
+1124 RNKRLDDCVL

-1194 AIWGRTV
+1194 AIWGRNV

-1299 VGSHSAVFG
+1299 VGSHPAVFG

-1377 DGDREDPIVQV
+1377 DGDREDPIVRV
-1388 YRIREGGSALPL
+1388 YRIRESGSALPL

-1438 YATQFVP
+1438 YTTQFVP

-1451 RLQSTDGHPVANGV
+1451 RLQSTDGHTVANGV

>member
-1 MKEAFA
+1 MKKAFA
-7 MKHGELSK
+7 MKRGELSK
-15 VLALLWAF
+15 ALALLWAF

-31 ALAQPITVT
+31 ALAQPWTITVT
-40 TSADE
+40 TTADNNNA
-45 SDFPWTDC
+45 PWADC
-53 PPPGNDDCSLRE
+53 QPPGTNDCSLRE
-65 AITVANS
+65 AILVANF

-83 SSLDGATITLNPGL
+83 SSLDGATITLSTVL
-97 GGLSIGNEPNTTID
+97 GGLWIGNDSDTMIDASTLATGITID
-111 ATGIAITINANGIDF
+111 ANGIAI
-126 PLSLNSANITIRGSI
+126 PLSLNSANITIWGPI

-150 AAVVL
+150 AAIAL
-155 NPGADGSSLVGITVS
+155 NPGADAAWLQEVTVTN
-170 YNAGVG
+170 NAG
-176 ISIGNVNNVVL
+176 
-187 DRVTVDKN
+187 
-195 NVGIS
+195 
-200 IWDSSALLITIQNSV
+200 A
-215 VRKNTGTGVYIN
+215 
-227 GSFTTIDRCR
+227 
-237 VENNGT
+237 
-243 GGITVDSG
+243 
-251 GTFTTVNL
+251 
-259 TTIQDNIGGSGIY
+259 GIY
-272 SKAKIT
+272 LNGVNT
-278 VTGST
+278 V
-283 IIRNNPGGISLDVG
+283 
-297 ADNSLIAA
+297 
-305 STISNNIGGS
+305 TISNS
-315 GIYSK
+315 S
-320 AKITVTGST
+320 
-329 IIWNNP
+329 
-335 GGISLD
+335 
-341 VGANNSLILGSDISH
+341 
-356 NRGGSGIFLNGVSDI
+356 
-371 TIGPNNTISSNFAE
+371 ISSNDAE
-385 GVNVRDS
+385 GVVVRDS
-392 SSVSIANSTIS
+392 SVVSIGKSTVS
-403 YNGQNGLSSGVFI
+403 NNGQNGLSSGVFI
-416 VGTSSDISVGPYN
+416 VGTSSVISVGPYN

-447 DNAPTTIRVFSN
+447 NKAPTIISVFANTI
-459 TVRGNGSI
+459 RGNGSLA
-467 DGDGV
+467 GDGV

-484 IGGNEIYENVAQG
+484 IGGNEIYENAAQG
-497 ILVERTPAGSNGPRN
+497 ILVERTPAGSNGPQN
-512 INIVSWNGALPNY
+512 INIVPAPWNGALPNY

-542 NNVVRGNWIGVDP
+542 NNVVQGNGIGVDP
-555 SDNPAPNGN
+555 SGNPAPNGN
-564 SGVSLFGGTTRNTI
+564 SGIALVGGTTNNVI
-578 EANTIRYNQY
+578 ERNTIRYNQY
-588 QDVLISGTGTSDNTV
+588 QDVLISGAGTSNNTV
-603 QNNRIWGGAY
+603 QNNRIWGGADV
-613 FISPVGYNNAGVVIN
+613 IPPDGYDNAGVVIN
-628 NGATNN
+628 NGATKN

-646 DGVQVVGLG
+646 DGVQVVGPG
-655 TDDNVIGGNQVYAN
+655 TDDNVIGGNQVSAN
-669 SRGVVVINDYPDAS
+669 GRGVVVINDYS
-683 PPDPDAPPFDLQTDS
+683 VDLQTDS
-698 STDLGPAN
+698 SPTPGPAN
-706 TLIDSN
+706 TLISGNNIFD
-712 DILYNNNDGILVR
+712 NNNDGILVR
-725 RDGGGTVIRSNDISN
+725 RDGGGTVIQNNKISN

-753 SIEKNII
+753 SIRSNNITD
-760 IGNAQNGIQALVFF
+760 NAQNGIHALVFF
-774 GEDDSPA
+774 GQDDSPA
-781 TENDDVL
+781 TANDDVL

-793 QYNFIAS
+793 QDNFIGA

-811 PLGTKVDVNRDN
+811 PLDLSKVDRNN
-823 FWPDP
+823 SWPDP
-828 SGKPSPNALGRIR
+828 FGKTPSNALGRIR

-857 VTGLTIVIRENN
+857 VTGLTIVIEENN

-879 VAVSDRNYG
+879 VFDSNGNYG
-888 PPGFTINSARS
+888 PTGFTINSARS

-908 DNRGNFQDCTPH
+908 DNYGNLQDCTPH

-935 YNGDFPDPPG
+935 YNGDFPNPPG

-954 TGSGVDR
+954 PGSKVFR
-961 YQFARLIRPLA
+961 YQFALLIRPLA
-972 EQANLEISKADSPD
+972 EQADLEISKADSPD

-993 LTYTITVTNLGPDA
+993 LTYTITVTNNGPDA

-1031 HSAGVV
+1031 HAAGVV
-1037 TCNLGNIPAG
+1037 TCNLGTIAVG

-1090 SEGPIGGDPPIWGSI
+1090 QSGPIGGDPPIWGSI

-1124 RNMRLDDCVL
+1124 RNKRLDDCVL

-1170 EKYLGMY
+1170 EQYLGMY

-1183 VRRTLYKAAHP
+1183 VRRTLYRAAHP
-1194 AIWGRTV
+1194 AIWGRNV

-1225 SQPTIW
+1225 SQPAIW

-1299 VGSHSAVFG
+1299 VGSHPAVFG

-1438 YATQFVP
+1438 YTTQFVP

-1471 VKGADAI
+1471 VKGVDAI

-1484 KIVVLR
+1484 KIAVLR

>member
-7 MKHGELSK
+7 MKRGELSK
-15 VLALLWAF
+15 ALALLWAF

-31 ALAQPITVT
+31 ALAQPLTITVT
-40 TSADE
+40 TNADNNNDP
-45 SDFPWTDC
+45 SDC
-53 PPPGNDDCSLRE
+53 LPPGNNDCSLRE
-65 AITVANS
+65 AITVANYNLAS
-72 NGAPGDVIVFD
+72 GDVIVFAP
-83 SSLDGATITLNPGL
+83 SLDGATITLDPAL
-97 GGLSIGNEPNTTID
+97 GGLWIGGDTGTTID
-111 ATGIAITINANGIDF
+111 ATSLATGITIDATNGIAI
-126 PLSLNSANITIRGSI
+126 PLSLNSANITIQGPI
-141 TITNAGAGG
+141 TITKAGAGG
-150 AAVVL
+150 AAIAL
-155 NPGADGSSLVGITVS
+155 NPGADDALLQRVTVTN
-170 YNAGVG
+170 NAGAG
-176 ISIGNVNNVVL
+176 IYLNGVNNV
-187 DRVTVDKN
+187 T
-195 NVGIS
+195 IS
-200 IWDSSALLITIQNSV
+200 NSSISGNYAEGVVVRDSSFVN
-215 VRKNTGTGVYIN
+215 IN
-227 GSFTTIDRCR
+227 
-237 VENNGT
+237 N
-243 GGITVDSG
+243 
-251 GTFTTVNL
+251 
-259 TTIQDNIGGSGIY
+259 
-272 SKAKIT
+272 
-278 VTGST
+278 
-283 IIRNNPGGISLDVG
+283 
-297 ADNSLIAA
+297 
-305 STISNNIGGS
+305 STISN
-315 GIYSK
+315 
-320 AKITVTGST
+320 
-329 IIWNNP
+329 
-335 GGISLD
+335 
-341 VGANNSLILGSDISH
+341 
-356 NRGGSGIFLNGVSDI
+356 
-371 TIGPNNTISSNFAE
+371 
-385 GVNVRDS
+385 
-392 SSVSIANSTIS
+392 
-403 YNGQNGLSSGVFI
+403 NGQNGLSSGVFI
-416 VGTSSDISVGPYN
+416 VGTSSVISVGPYN

-447 DNAPTTIRVFSN
+447 NKAPTTIRVFAN
-459 TVRGNGSI
+459 TVRGNGSLA
-467 DGDGV
+467 GDGV
-472 GIQIAGAVSFVD
+472 GIQIAGAVSFVE
-484 IGGNEIYENVAQG
+484 IGGNEIYENAAQG
-497 ILVERTPAGSNGPRN
+497 ILVERTPAGSNGPQN
-512 INIVSWNGALPNY
+512 IRIVFMSWGNGASQNY

-555 SDNPAPNGN
+555 SGNPAPNGN
-564 SGVSLFGGTTRNTI
+564 SGVSLFGGTTYNTI
-578 EANTIRYNQY
+578 DSNTIRYNRY
-588 QDVLISGTGTSDNTV
+588 QDVLISGTGTSDNLVRLNT
-603 QNNRIWGGAY
+603 IWGGADVGP
-613 FISPVGYNNAGVVIN
+613 PVGYDNTGVVIN
-628 NGATNN
+628 NGATKN

-646 DGVQVVGLG
+646 DGVQVVGPR
-655 TDDNVIGGNQVYAN
+655 TDNNVIGVNQVYAN
-669 SRGVVVINDYPDAS
+669 GRGVVVINDYPV
-683 PPDPDAPPFDLQTDS
+683 DLQTDS
-698 STDLGPAN
+698 FTTPGPAN
-706 TLIDSN
+706 TLIEGN
-712 DILYNNNDGILVR
+712 DIFYNNNDGILVR
-725 RDGGGTVIRSNDISN
+725 RDGGGTVIENNNISN

-753 SIEKNII
+753 SIEGNTIT
-760 IGNAQNGIQALVFF
+760 GNAQNGIHALVFF
-774 GEDDSPA
+774 GQDDSPA
-781 TENDDVL
+781 TANDDVL

-793 QYNFIAS
+793 QDNFIGS
-800 NGAWGVLAIDT
+800 NGAWGVLAVDT
-811 PLGTKVDVNRDN
+811 PLDLSTVDRNN
-823 FWPDP
+823 SWPDP
-828 SGKPSPNALGRIR
+828 FGKIPPNALGRIR

-857 VTGLTIVIRENN
+857 VTGLTIVIEENN

-879 VAVSDRNYG
+879 VSDSNGNYG
-888 PPGFTINSARS
+888 PTGFTINSARS

-908 DNRGNFQDCTPH
+908 DNYGNLQDCTPH

-935 YNGDFPDPPG
+935 YNGDFPNPPG

-954 TGSGVDR
+954 PGSKVSR
-961 YQFARLIRPLA
+961 YQFALLIRPLA
-972 EQANLEISKADSPD
+972 AQADLEISKADSPD

-993 LTYTITVTNLGPDA
+993 LTYTITVTNNGPDA
-1007 ATNVVVTDTLPS
+1007 AANVVVTDILPS

-1031 HSAGVV
+1031 HAAGVV
-1037 TCNLGNIPAG
+1037 TCNLGTIAVG

-1090 SEGPIGGDPPIWGSI
+1090 QSGPIGGDPPIWGSI

-1124 RNMRLDDCVL
+1124 RNKRLDDCVL

-1194 AIWGRTV
+1194 AIWGRNV

-1225 SQPTIW
+1225 SQPAIW

-1299 VGSHSAVFG
+1299 VGSHPAVFG

-1346 NTGQLGF
+1346 NTGKLGF

-1388 YRIREGGSALPL
+1388 YRIRESGSALPL

-1438 YATQFVP
+1438 YTTQFVP

-1451 RLQSTDGHPVANGV
+1451 RLQSTDGHTVANGV

>member
-7 MKHGELSK
+7 MKRGELSK

-45 SDFPWTDC
+45 SDFPSTDC
-53 PPPGNDDCSLRE
+53 TPPGNNDCSLRE
-65 AITVANS
+65 AIIVANS
-72 NGAPGDVIVFD
+72 GDVIVFD
-83 SSLDGATITLNPGL
+83 SSLDGTTITLNPAL
-97 GGLSIGNEPNTTID
+97 GGLSITESVTINAASLTMGITID
-111 ATGIAITINANGIDF
+111 ANGIAF
-126 PLSLNSANITIRGSI
+126 PLTLNSNTIVIQGPI
-141 TITNAGAGG
+141 TITGAGAGG
-150 AAVVL
+150 AAIAL

-187 DRVTVDKN
+187 DRVTVANN

-215 VRKNTGTGVYIN
+215 VRNNTGTGVYIN
-227 GSFTTIDRCR
+227 GSFTTIDRCT
-237 VENNGT
+237 VERNGN
-243 GGITVDSG
+243 GGISVDSG
-251 GTFTTVNL
+251 GVGTTVSS
-259 TTIQDNIGGSGIY
+259 TTIQRNTGGSGIY
-272 SKAKIT
+272 SKAQIT

-283 IIRNNPGGISLDVG
+283 IIGND
-297 ADNSLIAA
+297 
-305 STISNNIGGS
+305 T
-315 GIYSK
+315 
-320 AKITVTGST
+320 
-329 IIWNNP
+329 

-341 VGANNSLILGSDISH
+341 VGANNSLILDSDISDH
-356 NRGGSGIFLNGVSDI
+356 PGGSGIFLNGVSDI
-371 TIGPNNTISSNFAE
+371 TIGPNNTISDNFAE
-385 GVNVRDS
+385 GVNVRNS

-403 YNGQNGLSSGVFI
+403 SNGQNGLSSGVFI
-416 VGTSSDISVGPYN
+416 FGTSSLISVGPYN

-447 DNAPTTIRVFSN
+447 NNAPTIISVFANTI
-459 TVRGNGSI
+459 RGNGSLA
-467 DGDGV
+467 GDGV

-484 IGGNEIYENVAQG
+484 IGGNEIYENAAQG
-497 ILVERTPAGSNGPRN
+497 ILVERTPAGSNGPQN
-512 INIVSWNGALPNY
+512 INIVPAPWNGALPNY
-525 IYSNGQEGIL
+525 IYSNVQEGIL

-564 SGVSLFGGTTRNTI
+564 SGVSLFGGTTNNTI
-578 EANTIRYNQY
+578 EANKIRYNRY
-588 QDVLISGTGTSDNTV
+588 QDVLISGAGTSNNFVRLNT
-603 QNNRIWGGAY
+603 IWGGADV
-613 FISPVGYNNAGVVIN
+613 SPYVGYDNAGVVIN

-646 DGVQVVGLG
+646 DGVQVVGPG
-655 TDDNVIGGNQVYAN
+655 TDNNVINVNQVYAN
-669 SRGVVVINDYPDAS
+669 GRGVVVINDYS
-683 PPDPDAPPFDLQTDS
+683 VDLQTDS
-698 STDLGPAN
+698 FTTPGPAN
-706 TLIDSN
+706 TFIEGN
-712 DILYNNNDGILVR
+712 DIFDNNNDGILVR
-725 RDGGGTVIRSNDISN
+725 RDGGGTVIQNHNISN

-753 SIEKNII
+753 SIEGNTIT
-760 IGNAQNGIQALVFF
+760 GNAQNGIHALVFF
-774 GEDDSPA
+774 GQDDSPA
-781 TENDDVL
+781 TANDDVL

-793 QYNFIAS
+793 RDNFIGS

-811 PLGTKVDVNRDN
+811 PLDLSTVDRNN
-823 FWPDP
+823 YWPDP
-828 SGKPSPNALGRIR
+828 SGKTPPNARGRIR

-857 VTGLTIVIRENN
+857 VTGLTIVIEENN

-879 VAVSDRNYG
+879 VSDSNGNYG
-888 PPGFTINSARS
+888 PTGFTINSARS

-908 DNRGNFQDCTPH
+908 DNGGNLQDCTTH
-920 YVYVQSDPS
+920 YVYVQSDRS

-935 YNGDFPDPPG
+935 YNGDFPNPPG

-954 TGSGVDR
+954 SDSGVDR

-972 EQANLEISKADSPD
+972 EQADLEISKADSPD

-1124 RNMRLDDCVL
+1124 RNKRLDDCVL

-1299 VGSHSAVFG
+1299 VGSHPAVFG

-1388 YRIREGGSALPL
+1388 YRIRESGSALPL

-1451 RLQSTDGHPVANGV
+1451 RLQSTDGHTVANGV

>member
-7 MKHGELSK
+7 MKRGELSK

-23 ICIVYAAP
+23 ICIMYAAP
-31 ALAQPITVT
+31 ALAQPPPPWTITVT
-40 TSADE
+40 TNADVVNNT
-45 SDFPWTDC
+45 SDC
-53 PPPGNDDCSLRE
+53 EPPGNNDCSLRE
-65 AITVANS
+65 AIIVANS

-83 SSLDGATITLNPGL
+83 SSLDGTTITLDPAS
-97 GGLSIGNEPNTTID
+97 GGLSITESVTINAASLTMGITID
-111 ATGIAITINANGIDF
+111 ANGIAFPLTLNSNTITIQG
-126 PLSLNSANITIRGSI
+126 PI

-150 AAVVL
+150 AAIVL

-170 YNAGVG
+170 NNAGVG

-187 DRVTVDKN
+187 DGVTVDN
-195 NVGIS
+195 NQ
-200 IWDSSALLITIQNSV
+200 D
-215 VRKNTGTGVYIN
+215 
-227 GSFTTIDRCR
+227 
-237 VENNGT
+237 
-243 GGITVDSG
+243 GGITAWNSSASGIQIKNNCIVRNNPGTGIYINASGTFISGCTVEDNDNGGISVDSG
-251 GTFTTVNL
+251 GVGTTVSS
-259 TTIQDNIGGSGIY
+259 TTIQYNTGGSGIY
-272 SKAKIT
+272 SKAQIT

-283 IIRNNPGGISLDVG
+283 IIRNDPGGISLDVG
-297 ADNSLIAA
+297 ADNSLI
-305 STISNNIGGS
+305 
-315 GIYSK
+315 
-320 AKITVTGST
+320 
-329 IIWNNP
+329 
-335 GGISLD
+335 
-341 VGANNSLILGSDISH
+341 LGSDIS
-356 NRGGSGIFLNGVSDI
+356 NNEGGSGIFLNGVSNI
-371 TIGPNNTISSNFAE
+371 TIGPNNTISDNFAE
-385 GVNVRDS
+385 GVNVRNS
-392 SSVSIANSTIS
+392 SLVNINNSTIS
-403 YNGQNGLSSGVFI
+403 NNGRNGISSGVFI
-416 VGTSSDISVGPYN
+416 FGTSNNIILFDNI
-429 LIENNGGNG
+429 IEDNRGNG
-438 ITVIEDFNT
+438 ITVIEDFAT
-447 DNAPTTIRVFSN
+447 DQAPTKITIRQN
-459 TVRGNGSI
+459 TIRRNGFTAV
-467 DGDGV
+467 DGV
-472 GIQIAGAVSFVD
+472 GIQIAGAVTYVD
-484 IGGNEIYENVAQG
+484 IIGCDIYQNAAQG
-497 ILVERTPAGSNGPRN
+497 ILVERTPFGSDGPQFVN
-512 INIVSWNGALPNY
+512 ITRDNSVIPPRPSY
-525 IYSNGQEGIL
+525 IYSNRQEGVL
-535 IRDLGTQ
+535 IRDAGTR
-542 NNVVRGNWIGVDP
+542 NNDVRLNVIGVDP
-555 SDNPAPNGN
+555 DGNPAPNGN
-564 SGVSLFGGTTRNTI
+564 SGVSLFGGTTYNTI

-588 QDVLISGTGTSDNTV
+588 QDVLISGTGTSNNTV
-603 QNNRIWGGAY
+603 QNNTIWGGTDV
-613 FISPVGYNNAGVVIN
+613 SPRVGYDNAGVVIN
-628 NGATNN
+628 NRATNN
-634 RVEGNDIAYHVF
+634 FVVGNNIAYHVF
-646 DGVQVVGLG
+646 DGVQVVGPG
-655 TDDNVIGGNQVYAN
+655 TDDNVIGGNQVSAN
-669 SRGVVVINDYPDAS
+669 GRGVVVINDYSDAS

-698 STDLGPAN
+698 FTAPGPARTQILFN
-706 TLIDSN
+706 LITQ
-712 DILYNNNDGILVR
+712 NNNDGILVR
-725 RDGGGTVIRSNDISN
+725 RDGGGTVIENNDISN

-753 SIEKNII
+753 RIESNTITN
-760 IGNAQNGIQALVFF
+760 NAGNGIHALVFF
-774 GEDDSPA
+774 GQDDSLTNA
-781 TENDDVL
+781 SDDVL

-793 QYNFIAS
+793 TGNTIGG
-800 NGAWGVLAIDT
+800 NGAWGVLAVDT
-811 PLGTKVDVNRDN
+811 PLPQGLSGISSGNSWFDN
-823 FWPDP
+823 T
-828 SGKPSPNALGRIR
+828 SGRIR

-857 VTGLTIVIRENN
+857 VTGLTIVIENN

-879 VAVSDRNYG
+879 VSDSNGNYG
-888 PPGFTINSARS
+888 PTGFTINSERS

-908 DNRGNFQDCTPH
+908 DNGGNLQDCTPH
-920 YVYVQSDPS
+920 YVYVQSDVS

-935 YNGDFPDPPG
+935 YNGDFPNPPG

-954 TGSGVDR
+954 SDSGVDR

-972 EQANLEISKADSPD
+972 EQADLEISKADSPD

-1124 RNMRLDDCVL
+1124 RNKRLDDCVL
-1134 RYKDLQ
+1134 RYRDLQ

-1299 VGSHSAVFG
+1299 VGSHPAVFG
-1308 RFIVFQTDEAALGLD
+1308 RFIVFQTDEAALRLD

>member
-7 MKHGELSK
+7 MKRGELSK

-31 ALAQPITVT
+31 ALAQPLTITVT
-40 TSADE
+40 TTADNNNA
-45 SDFPWTDC
+45 PWADC
-53 PPPGNDDCSLRE
+53 PPPGTNDCSLRE
-65 AITVANS
+65 AIFVANF
-72 NGAPGDVIVFD
+72 NGPSGDVIVFAP
-83 SSLDGATITLNPGL
+83 SLDGATITLSTAL
-97 GGLSIGNEPNTTID
+97 GGLWIGGDTGTTID
-111 ATGIAITINANGIDF
+111 ATSLATGITIDANGIAI
-126 PLSLNSANITIRGSI
+126 PLSLNSANITIQGPI

-150 AAVVL
+150 AAIAL
-155 NPGADGSSLVGITVS
+155 NPGAPGADAALLQGVTVTN
-170 YNAGVG
+170 NAGAG
-176 ISIGNVNNVVL
+176 IYLNGVNTVTISNSSISSNDAEGVVV
-187 DRVTVDKN
+187 R
-195 NVGIS
+195 
-200 IWDSSALLITIQNSV
+200 DSSFVN
-215 VRKNTGTGVYIN
+215 IN
-227 GSFTTIDRCR
+227 
-237 VENNGT
+237 N
-243 GGITVDSG
+243 
-251 GTFTTVNL
+251 
-259 TTIQDNIGGSGIY
+259 
-272 SKAKIT
+272 
-278 VTGST
+278 
-283 IIRNNPGGISLDVG
+283 
-297 ADNSLIAA
+297 
-305 STISNNIGGS
+305 STISNNG
-315 GIYSK
+315 K
-320 AKITVTGST
+320 
-329 IIWNNP
+329 
-335 GGISLD
+335 
-341 VGANNSLILGSDISH
+341 
-356 NRGGSGIFLNGVSDI
+356 
-371 TIGPNNTISSNFAE
+371 
-385 GVNVRDS
+385 
-392 SSVSIANSTIS
+392 
-403 YNGQNGLSSGVFI
+403 NGLSSGVFI
-416 VGTSSDISVGPYN
+416 VGTSNTIN
-429 LIENNGGNG
+429 LFDNIIEDNGGNG
-438 ITVIEDFNT
+438 ITVIEDFAT
-447 DNAPTTIRVFSN
+447 DQAPTNISIQQNTIR
-459 TVRGNGSI
+459 RNGFTAV
-467 DGDGV
+467 DGV
-472 GIQIAGAVSFVD
+472 GIQIAGAVTNVD
-484 IGGNEIYENVAQG
+484 ILGCDIYQNAAQG
-497 ILVERTPAGSNGPRN
+497 ILVERTPFGSDGPQFVN
-512 INIVSWNGALPNY
+512 ITIDNSIIPPRPSY
-525 IYSNGQEGIL
+525 IYSNRQEGVL
-535 IRDLGTQ
+535 IRDAGTR
-542 NNVVRGNWIGVDP
+542 NNEVRLNVIGVDP
-555 SDNPAPNGN
+555 NGNPAPNGN
-564 SGVSLFGGTTRNTI
+564 SGVSLFDGTTNNTI
-578 EANTIRYNQY
+578 ESNRIRYNQY
-588 QDVLISGTGTSDNTV
+588 QDVLISGAGTSYNTV
-603 QNNRIWGGAY
+603 QNNTIWGGTDVTP
-613 FISPVGYNNAGVVIN
+613 PVGYDNAGVVIN

-634 RVEGNDIAYHVF
+634 LVVGNDIAYHVF
-646 DGVQVVGLG
+646 DGVQVVGPG
-655 TDDNVIGGNQVYAN
+655 TDNNVIGGNQVSAN
-669 SRGVVVINDYPDAS
+669 GRGVVVINDYPDAS

-698 STDLGPAN
+698 FTAPGPARTQILFN
-706 TLIDSN
+706 LITQ
-712 DILYNNNDGILVR
+712 NNNDGILVR
-725 RDGGGTVIRSNDISN
+725 RDRGGTVIENNDISN

-753 SIEKNII
+753 RIESNTITN
-760 IGNAQNGIQALVFF
+760 NAGNGIHALVFF
-774 GEDDSPA
+774 GEDDSPDNA
-781 TENDDVL
+781 NDDVL

-793 QYNFIAS
+793 QDNFIGS
-800 NGAWGVLAIDT
+800 NGAWGVLAVDT
-811 PLGTKVDVNRDN
+811 PLDLSTVDRNN
-823 FWPDP
+823 SWPDP
-828 SGKPSPNALGRIR
+828 SGKTPPNALGRIR

-857 VTGLTIVIRENN
+857 VTGLTIVIEENN

-879 VAVSDRNYG
+879 VSDSNGNYG
-888 PPGFTINSARS
+888 PTGFTINSARS

-908 DNRGNFQDCTPH
+908 DNGGKLQDCTPH
-920 YVYVQSDPS
+920 YVYIQSDLS

-935 YNGDFPDPPG
+935 YNGDFPNPPG

-954 TGSGVDR
+954 SGSKVSR
-961 YQFARLIRPLA
+961 YQFALLIRPLA
-972 EQANLEISKADSPD
+972 EEQADLEISKDDSPD

-993 LTYTITVTNLGPDA
+993 LTYTITVTNRGPDA

-1031 HSAGVV
+1031 HAAGVV
-1037 TCNLGNIPAG
+1037 TCNLGTIAVG

-1090 SEGPIGGDPPIWGSI
+1090 QSGPIGGDPPIWGSI

-1124 RNMRLDDCVL
+1124 RNKRLDDCVL

-1194 AIWGRTV
+1194 AIWGRNV

-1225 SQPTIW
+1225 SQPAIW

-1299 VGSHSAVFG
+1299 VGSHPAVFG

-1438 YATQFVP
+1438 YTTQFVP

-1471 VKGADAI
+1471 VKGVDAI

-1484 KIVVLR
+1484 KIAVLR

>member
-7 MKHGELSK
+7 MKRGELFK

-31 ALAQPITVT
+31 ALAQPPPPWTITVT
-40 TSADE
+40 TSDDNNNAP
-45 SDFPWTDC
+45 STDC
-53 PPPGNDDCSLRE
+53 TPPGNNDCSLRE
-65 AITVANS
+65 AIDVANS

-83 SSLDGATITLNPGL
+83 SSLNGTTITLDPAL
-97 GGLSIGNEPNTTID
+97 GGLSITDSATID
-111 ATGIAITINANGIDF
+111 ATSLATGITIDANGIAF
-126 PLSLNSANITIRGSI
+126 PLTLNSNTIVIQGPI
-141 TITNAGAGG
+141 TITGAGAGG

-170 YNAGVG
+170 NNAGVG

-187 DRVTVDKN
+187 DRVTVAN
-195 NVGIS
+195 NNAGIS
-200 IWDSSALLITIQNSV
+200 IWDSSALFITIQNSV
-215 VRKNTGTGVYIN
+215 VRNNTGTGVYIN
-227 GSFTTIDRCR
+227 GSFTTIDRCT
-237 VENNGT
+237 VERNGN
-243 GGITVDSG
+243 GGISVDSG
-251 GTFTTVNL
+251 GVGTTVSS
-259 TTIQDNIGGSGIY
+259 TTIQDNTGGSGIY
-272 SKAKIT
+272 SKAQIT

-283 IIRNNPGGISLDVG
+283 IIGND
-297 ADNSLIAA
+297 
-305 STISNNIGGS
+305 T
-315 GIYSK
+315 
-320 AKITVTGST
+320 
-329 IIWNNP
+329 

-341 VGANNSLILGSDISH
+341 VGANNSLILDSDISDH
-356 NRGGSGIFLNGVSDI
+356 PGGSGIFLNGVSDI
-371 TIGPNNTISSNFAE
+371 TIGPNNTISDNFAE
-385 GVNVRDS
+385 GVNVRNS

-403 YNGQNGLSSGVFI
+403 SNGRNGLSSGVFI
-416 VGTSSDISVGPYN
+416 FGTSNTIRLFN
-429 LIENNGGNG
+429 NIIEDNRGNG
-438 ITVIEDFNT
+438 ITVIEDFAT
-447 DNAPTTIRVFSN
+447 DQAPTNITIRQN
-459 TVRGNGSI
+459 TIRGNGFTAV
-467 DGDGV
+467 DGV
-472 GIQIAGAVSFVD
+472 GIQIAGAVTYVD
-484 IGGNEIYENVAQG
+484 IIGCDIYQNAAQG
-497 ILVERTPAGSNGPRN
+497 ILVERTPFGSDGPQFVN
-512 INIVSWNGALPNY
+512 ITRDNDIVPPRPSY
-525 IYSNGQEGIL
+525 IYSNRQEGVL
-535 IRDLGTQ
+535 IRDAGTR
-542 NNVVRGNWIGVDP
+542 NNDVRLNVIGVDP
-555 SDNPAPNGN
+555 DGNPAPNGN
-564 SGVSLFGGTTRNTI
+564 SGVSLFGGTTNNTI
-578 EANTIRYNQY
+578 EANKIRYNRY
-588 QDVLISGTGTSDNTV
+588 QDVLISGTGTSNNTV
-603 QNNRIWGGAY
+603 QNNTIWGGTDV
-613 FISPVGYNNAGVVIN
+613 SPRVGYDNAGVVIN
-628 NGATNN
+628 DGATNN
-634 RVEGNDIAYHVF
+634 LVVGNNIAYHVF
-646 DGVQVVGLG
+646 DGVQVVGPE
-655 TDDNVIGGNQVYAN
+655 TDDNVIGGNQVSAN
-669 SRGVVVINDYPDAS
+669 GRGVVVINDYSDAS

-698 STDLGPAN
+698 FTAPGPAR
-706 TLIDSN
+706 TQ
-712 DILYNNNDGILVR
+712 ILFNFITQNNNDGILVR
-725 RDGGGTVIRSNDISN
+725 RDGGGTVIENNDISN

-753 SIEKNII
+753 SIEGNTI
-760 IGNAQNGIQALVFF
+760 IGNAQNGIHALVFF
-774 GEDDSPA
+774 GQDDSLTNA
-781 TENDDVL
+781 SDDVL

-793 QYNFIAS
+793 TGNTIGG
-800 NGAWGVLAIDT
+800 NGAWGVLAVDT
-811 PLGTKVDVNRDN
+811 PLPQGLSGISSGNSWFDN
-823 FWPDP
+823 T
-828 SGKPSPNALGRIR
+828 SGRIR

-857 VTGLTIVIRENN
+857 VTGLTIVIENN

-879 VAVSDRNYG
+879 VSDSNGNYG
-888 PPGFTINSARS
+888 PTGFTINSERS

-908 DNRGNFQDCTPH
+908 DNGGNLQDCTPH
-920 YVYVQSDPS
+920 YVYVQSDVS

-935 YNGDFPDPPG
+935 YNGDFPNPPG

-954 TGSGVDR
+954 SDSGVDR

-972 EQANLEISKADSPD
+972 EQADLEISKADSPD

-1124 RNMRLDDCVL
+1124 RNKRLDDCVL
-1134 RYKDLQ
+1134 RYRDLQ

-1299 VGSHSAVFG
+1299 VGSHPAVFG
-1308 RFIVFQTDEAALGLD
+1308 RFIVFQTDEAALRLD

-1451 RLQSTDGHPVANGV
+1451 RLQSTDGHTVANGV

>member
-1 MKEAFA
+1 MKR
-7 MKHGELSK
+7 GELSK

-31 ALAQPITVT
+31 ALAQPPPPWTITVT
-40 TSADE
+40 TNADE
-45 SDFPWTDC
+45 SDDPWTDC
-53 PPPGNDDCSLRE
+53 PPPGNNDCSLRE
-65 AITVANS
+65 AILVANY
-72 NGAPGDVIVFD
+72 NGAPGDVIVFAP
-83 SSLDGATITLNPGL
+83 SLDGATITLSTAL
-97 GGLSIGNEPNTTID
+97 GGLWIGSDTGTTID
-111 ATGIAITINANGIDF
+111 AISLAMITIDANGIAI
-126 PLSLNSANITIRGSI
+126 PLSLNSANITIQGPI

-150 AAVVL
+150 AAIAL
-155 NPGADGSSLVGITVS
+155 NPGADFASLQG
-170 YNAGVG
+170 
-176 ISIGNVNNVVL
+176 
-187 DRVTVDKN
+187 VTVTN
-195 NVGIS
+195 
-200 IWDSSALLITIQNSV
+200 SA
-215 VRKNTGTGVYIN
+215 GA
-227 GSFTTIDRCR
+227 
-237 VENNGT
+237 
-243 GGITVDSG
+243 
-251 GTFTTVNL
+251 
-259 TTIQDNIGGSGIY
+259 GIY
-272 SKAKIT
+272 LNGVNT
-278 VTGST
+278 V
-283 IIRNNPGGISLDVG
+283 
-297 ADNSLIAA
+297 
-305 STISNNIGGS
+305 TISNSSIS
-315 GIYSK
+315 G
-320 AKITVTGST
+320 
-329 IIWNNP
+329 N
-335 GGISLD
+335 D
-341 VGANNSLILGSDISH
+341 
-356 NRGGSGIFLNGVSDI
+356 
-371 TIGPNNTISSNFAE
+371 AE
-385 GVNVRDS
+385 GVVVRDS
-392 SSVSIANSTIS
+392 SVVSIDNSTVS
-403 YNGQNGLSSGVFI
+403 NNGQNGLSSGVFI
-416 VGTSSDISVGPYN
+416 VGTSSRTVVSLN
-429 LIENNGGNG
+429 TIEDNGGNG
-438 ITVIEDFNT
+438 VTVQEDFGT
-447 DNAPTTIRVFSN
+447 GNAPESTSIVQNSIRRNGFLA
-459 TVRGNGSI
+459 GN
-467 DGDGV
+467 GV
-472 GIQIAGAVSFVD
+472 GIHIAGAVTSGVT
-484 IGGNEIYENVAQG
+484 IWGNNIYRNAAQG
-497 ILVERTPAGSNGPRN
+497 VLIERTSSGSNGPQNVYIIAQLSPSGPTR
-512 INIVSWNGALPNY
+512 PNL

-542 NNVVRGNWIGVDP
+542 NNVVRDNWIGVDLKG
-555 SDNPAPNGN
+555 NPVPNGN
-564 SGVSLFGGTTRNTI
+564 SGIALVGGTTNNVI
-578 EANTIRYNQY
+578 ERNTIRYNRY
-588 QDVLISGTGTSDNTV
+588 QDVLISGAGTSNNTV
-603 QNNRIWGGAY
+603 QNNTIWGGADV
-613 FISPVGYNNAGVVIN
+613 SPPVGYDNAGVVIN

-634 RVEGNDIAYHVF
+634 LVVGNNIAYHVF
-646 DGVQVVGLG
+646 DGVQVVGPG
-655 TDDNVIGGNQVYAN
+655 TDDNVIGGNQVSAN
-669 SRGVVVINDYPDAS
+669 GRGVVVINDYSDAV

-698 STDLGPAN
+698 FTAPGPARTQILFN
-706 TLIDSN
+706 LITQ
-712 DILYNNNDGILVR
+712 NNNDGILVR
-725 RDGGGTVIRSNDISN
+725 RDGGRTVIENNDISN

-753 SIEKNII
+753 SIGKNNT
-760 IGNAQNGIQALVFF
+760 IGNAQNGIHALVFF
-774 GEDDSPA
+774 GQDDSPA
-781 TENDDVL
+781 TANDDVL

-793 QYNFIAS
+793 WDNFIGA
-800 NGAWGVLAIDT
+800 NGGWGVLAVDT
-811 PLGTKVDVNRDN
+811 PLDLSKVDRNN
-823 FWPDP
+823 SWPDP
-828 SGKPSPNALGRIR
+828 FGKTPSNALGRIR

-857 VTGLTIVIRENN
+857 VTGLTIVIEENN

-879 VAVSDRNYG
+879 VFDSNGNYG
-888 PPGFTINSARS
+888 PTGFTINSARS

-908 DNRGNFQDCTPH
+908 DNYGNLQDCTPH

-935 YNGDFPDPPG
+935 YNGDFPNPPG

-954 TGSGVDR
+954 PGPKVFR
-961 YQFARLIRPLA
+961 YQFALLIRPLA
-972 EQANLEISKADSPD
+972 EQADLEISKADSPD

-993 LTYTITVTNLGPDA
+993 LTYTITVTNRGPDA

-1031 HSAGVV
+1031 HAAGVV

-1047 DSVTITI
+1047 GSVTITI

-1090 SEGPIGGDPPIWGSI
+1090 QSGPIGGDPPIWGSI
-1105 MVFPS
+1105 VVFPS

-1124 RNMRLDDCVL
+1124 RNKRLDDCVL
-1134 RYKDLQ
+1134 RYRDLQ

-1177 DLGTGA
+1177 DLATGA

-1194 AIWGRTV
+1194 AIWGRNV

-1225 SQPTIW
+1225 SQPTVW

-1299 VGSHSAVFG
+1299 VGSHPAVFG

-1451 RLQSTDGHPVANGV
+1451 RLQSTDGHTVANGV
-1465 YLAVIS
+1465 YLVVIS
-1471 VKGADAI
+1471 VKGVDAI

>member
-7 MKHGELSK
+7 MKRGELSK

-31 ALAQPITVT
+31 ALAQPWTITVT
-40 TSADE
+40 TTADNNNA
-45 SDFPWTDC
+45 PWTDC
-53 PPPGNDDCSLRE
+53 PPPGTNDCSLRE
-65 AITVANS
+65 AILVANF

-83 SSLDGATITLNPGL
+83 SSLDGATITLSTAL
-97 GGLSIGNEPNTTID
+97 GGLWIGNDSGTTINASLSLATGITID
-111 ATGIAITINANGIDF
+111 ANGIAI
-126 PLSLNSANITIRGSI
+126 PLSLNSDQITIQGPI

-150 AAVVL
+150 AAIAL
-155 NPGADGSSLVGITVS
+155 NPGADAAWLQEVTVTN
-170 YNAGVG
+170 NAGAG
-176 ISIGNVNNVVL
+176 IYLNGVNTVTISNSSISGNYAEGVVV
-187 DRVTVDKN
+187 R
-195 NVGIS
+195 
-200 IWDSSALLITIQNSV
+200 DSSFVN
-215 VRKNTGTGVYIN
+215 IN
-227 GSFTTIDRCR
+227 
-237 VENNGT
+237 N
-243 GGITVDSG
+243 
-251 GTFTTVNL
+251 
-259 TTIQDNIGGSGIY
+259 
-272 SKAKIT
+272 
-278 VTGST
+278 
-283 IIRNNPGGISLDVG
+283 
-297 ADNSLIAA
+297 
-305 STISNNIGGS
+305 STISN
-315 GIYSK
+315 
-320 AKITVTGST
+320 
-329 IIWNNP
+329 
-335 GGISLD
+335 
-341 VGANNSLILGSDISH
+341 
-356 NRGGSGIFLNGVSDI
+356 
-371 TIGPNNTISSNFAE
+371 
-385 GVNVRDS
+385 
-392 SSVSIANSTIS
+392 
-403 YNGQNGLSSGVFI
+403 NGQNGLSSGVFI
-416 VGTSSDISVGPYN
+416 VGTSNTISVFN
-429 LIENNGGNG
+429 NIIEDNGGNG
-438 ITVIEDFNT
+438 ITVIEDFVT
-447 DNAPTTIRVFSN
+447 DQAPTNISIQQNTI
-459 TVRGNGSI
+459 RGNGVPAV
-467 DGDGV
+467 DGV

-484 IGGNEIYENVAQG
+484 IGGNEIYENAAQG
-497 ILVERTPAGSNGPRN
+497 ILVERTPAGSNGPQK
-512 INIVSWNGALPNY
+512 INIVPASKIALQNY

-542 NNVVRGNWIGVDP
+542 NNVVRDNWIGVDP
-555 SDNPAPNGN
+555 KGNPAPNGN
-564 SGVSLFGGTTRNTI
+564 SGVSLFDGTTNNTI
-578 EANTIRYNQY
+578 EANTIRYNRY
-588 QDVLISGTGTSDNTV
+588 QDVLISGAGTSNNTV
-603 QNNRIWGGAY
+603 QNNRIWGGADV
-613 FISPVGYNNAGVVIN
+613 IPPDGYNNAGVVIN
-628 NGATNN
+628 NGATKN
-634 RVEGNDIAYHVF
+634 RVERNDIAYHVF
-646 DGVQVVGLG
+646 DGVQVVGPG
-655 TDDNVIGGNQVYAN
+655 TDDNVIGGNQVSAN
-669 SRGVVVINDYPDAS
+669 GRGVVVINDYPDAV

-698 STDLGPAN
+698 FTAPGPAN
-706 TLIDSN
+706 TLISGNNIFD
-712 DILYNNNDGILVR
+712 NNNDGILVR
-725 RDGGGTVIRSNDISN
+725 RDGGGTVIQNNKISN

-753 SIEKNII
+753 TSIIRSNNITY
-760 IGNAQNGIQALVFF
+760 NAQNGIHALVFF
-774 GEDDSPA
+774 GQDDSPA
-781 TENDDVL
+781 TANDDVL

-793 QYNFIAS
+793 QDNFIGA

-811 PLGTKVDVNRDN
+811 PLDLSKVDRNN
-823 FWPDP
+823 SWPDP
-828 SGKPSPNALGRIR
+828 FGKTPSNALGRIR

-857 VTGLTIVIRENN
+857 VTGLTIVIEENN

-879 VAVSDRNYG
+879 VFDSNGNYG
-888 PPGFTINSARS
+888 PTGFTINSARS

-908 DNRGNFQDCTPH
+908 DNYGNLQDCTPH

-935 YNGDFPDPPG
+935 YNGDFPNPPG

-954 TGSGVDR
+954 PGSKVFR
-961 YQFARLIRPLA
+961 YQFALLIRPLA
-972 EQANLEISKADSPD
+972 EQADLEISKADSPD

-993 LTYTITVTNLGPDA
+993 LTYTITVTNNGPDA

-1031 HSAGVV
+1031 HAAGVV
-1037 TCNLGNIPAG
+1037 TCNLGTIAVG

-1090 SEGPIGGDPPIWGSI
+1090 QSGPIGGDPPIWGSI

-1124 RNMRLDDCVL
+1124 RNKRLDDCVL

-1194 AIWGRTV
+1194 AIWGRNV

-1225 SQPTIW
+1225 SQPAIW

-1299 VGSHSAVFG
+1299 VGSHPAVFG

-1438 YATQFVP
+1438 YTTQFVP

-1471 VKGADAI
+1471 VKGVDAI

-1484 KIVVLR
+1484 KIAVLR

>member
-7 MKHGELSK
+7 MKRGELFK

-31 ALAQPITVT
+31 ALAQPWTITVT
-40 TSADE
+40 TNADNNNA
-45 SDFPWTDC
+45 PWTDC
-53 PPPGNDDCSLRE
+53 PPPGTNDCSLRE
-65 AITVANS
+65 AILVANF
-72 NGAPGDVIVFD
+72 NGVPGDVIDFHPT
-83 SSLDGATITLNPGL
+83 LDGQTITLDTTL
-97 GGLSIGNEPNTTID
+97 GGLWIGNDTVTSIYTTSLNVGITID
-111 ATGIAITINANGIDF
+111 ANGITFPLTLNSSTIAIQG
-126 PLSLNSANITIRGSI
+126 LI

-150 AAVVL
+150 TAVAL

-170 YNAGVG
+170 NNAGVG
-176 ISIGNVNNVVL
+176 ISIGNVSNVVL
-187 DRVTVDKN
+187 DGVTVAN
-195 NVGIS
+195 NNAGIS
-200 IWDSSALLITIQNSV
+200 IWDSSALFITIQNSV
-215 VRKNTGTGVYIN
+215 VRNNTGTGVYIN
-227 GSFTTIDRCR
+227 GSFTTIDRCT

-251 GTFTTVNL
+251 GTFTIVNL
-259 TTIQDNIGGSGIY
+259 TTVQNNTGSGIY
-272 SKAKIT
+272 SKARIS
-278 VTGST
+278 VYSST
-283 IIRNNPGGISLDVG
+283 IVSNTFGGISLDVG
-297 ADNSLIAA
+297 ADNSLILD
-305 STISNNIGGS
+305 SDISNN
-315 GIYSK
+315 
-320 AKITVTGST
+320 
-329 IIWNNP
+329 N
-335 GGISLD
+335 
-341 VGANNSLILGSDISH
+341 
-356 NRGGSGIFLNGVSDI
+356 GGSGIFLNGVNNV
-371 TIGPNNTISSNFAE
+371 TIGRNSTISGNYAE
-385 GVNVRDS
+385 GVNVRN
-392 SSVSIANSTIS
+392 SSVVSIENSTIS
-403 YNGQNGLSSGVFI
+403 NNGQNGLSSGVFI
-416 VGTSSDISVGPYN
+416 FGTSNTISLFN
-429 LIENNGGNG
+429 NIIEDNAGNG
-438 ITVIEDFNT
+438 ITVIEDFAT
-447 DNAPTTIRVFSN
+447 DQAPTNISIQQNTIR
-459 TVRGNGSI
+459 RNGVPA
-467 DGDGV
+467 GDGV
-472 GIQIAGAVSFVD
+472 GIQIAGAVTNVD
-484 IGGNEIYENVAQG
+484 ILGCDIYQNAAQG
-497 ILVERTPAGSNGPRN
+497 ILVERTPFGSDGPQFVN
-512 INIVSWNGALPNY
+512 ITIDNSIIPPRPSY
-525 IYSNGQEGIL
+525 IYSNRQEGVL
-535 IRDLGTQ
+535 IRDAGTR
-542 NNVVRGNWIGVDP
+542 NNDVRLNVIGVDP
-555 SDNPAPNGN
+555 NGNPAPNGN
-564 SGVSLFGGTTRNTI
+564 SGVSLFGGTTYNTI

-588 QDVLISGTGTSDNTV
+588 QDVLISGAGTSNNTV
-603 QNNRIWGGAY
+603 QNNTIWGGADV
-613 FISPVGYNNAGVVIN
+613 SPPVGYDNAGVVIN

-634 RVEGNDIAYHVF
+634 LVVGNDIAYHVF
-646 DGVQVVGLG
+646 DGVQVVGPG
-655 TDDNVIGGNQVYAN
+655 TDDNVIGGNQVSAN
-669 SRGVVVINDYPDAS
+669 GRGVVVINDYSDAV

-698 STDLGPAN
+698 FTAPGPARTQILFN
-706 TLIDSN
+706 LITQ
-712 DILYNNNDGILVR
+712 NNNDGILVR
-725 RDGGGTVIRSNDISN
+725 RDGGGTVIENNNISN

-753 SIEKNII
+753 SIEGNTIT
-760 IGNAQNGIQALVFF
+760 GNAQNGIHALVFF
-774 GEDDSPA
+774 GQDDSPA
-781 TENDDVL
+781 TANDDVL

-793 QYNFIAS
+793 RDNFIGS
-800 NGAWGVLAIDT
+800 NGAWGVLAVDT
-811 PLGTKVDVNRDN
+811 PLDLSTVDRNN
-823 FWPDP
+823 SWPTP
-828 SGKPSPNALGRIR
+828 LGKIPPNALGRIR

-857 VTGLTIVIRENN
+857 VTGLTIVIEENN

-879 VAVSDRNYG
+879 VFDSNGNYG
-888 PPGFTINSARS
+888 PTGFIINSARS

-908 DNRGNFQDCTPH
+908 DNGGNLQDCTPH

-935 YNGDFPDPPG
+935 YNGDFPNPPG

-954 TGSGVDR
+954 PGSGVDR
-961 YQFARLIRPLA
+961 YQFALLIRPLA
-972 EQANLEISKADSPD
+972 EQADLEISKDDSPD

-993 LTYTITVTNLGPDA
+993 LTYTITVTNHGPDP

-1019 GVTFVSASPGCV
+1019 GVMFVNASPGCV

-1047 DSVTITI
+1047 GSVTITI

-1090 SEGPIGGDPPIWGSI
+1090 QSGPIGGDPPIWGSI

-1124 RNMRLDDCVL
+1124 RNKRLDDCVL
-1134 RYKDLQ
+1134 RYRDLQ

-1194 AIWGRTV
+1194 AIWGRNV

-1225 SQPTIW
+1225 SQPAIW

-1299 VGSHSAVFG
+1299 VGSHPAVFG

-1388 YRIREGGSALPL
+1388 YRIRESGSALPL

-1451 RLQSTDGHPVANGV
+1451 RLQSTDGHTVANGV
-1465 YLAVIS
+1465 YLVVIS
-1471 VKGADAI
+1471 VKGVDAI

-1484 KIVVLR
+1484 KIAVLR

>member
-7 MKHGELSK
+7 MKRGELFK

-31 ALAQPITVT
+31 ALAQPWTITVT
-40 TSADE
+40 TNADNNNA
-45 SDFPWTDC
+45 PWTDC
-53 PPPGNDDCSLRE
+53 PPPGTNDCSLRE
-65 AITVANS
+65 AILVANF
-72 NGAPGDVIVFD
+72 NGAPGDVIVFAP
-83 SSLDGATITLNPGL
+83 SLDGATITLSTAL
-97 GGLSIGNEPNTTID
+97 GGLWIGGDTDTTINAISLATGITID
-111 ATGIAITINANGIDF
+111 ANGIAS
-126 PLSLNSANITIRGSI
+126 PLSLNSAYINIWGPI

-150 AAVVL
+150 TAVAL
-155 NPGADGSSLVGITVS
+155 NPGADVAWLQGVTVTN
-170 YNAGVG
+170 NAG
-176 ISIGNVNNVVL
+176 
-187 DRVTVDKN
+187 
-195 NVGIS
+195 
-200 IWDSSALLITIQNSV
+200 A
-215 VRKNTGTGVYIN
+215 
-227 GSFTTIDRCR
+227 
-237 VENNGT
+237 
-243 GGITVDSG
+243 
-251 GTFTTVNL
+251 
-259 TTIQDNIGGSGIY
+259 GIY
-272 SKAKIT
+272 LNGVNT
-278 VTGST
+278 V
-283 IIRNNPGGISLDVG
+283 
-297 ADNSLIAA
+297 
-305 STISNNIGGS
+305 TISNSSIS
-315 GIYSK
+315 G
-320 AKITVTGST
+320 
-329 IIWNNP
+329 N
-335 GGISLD
+335 D
-341 VGANNSLILGSDISH
+341 
-356 NRGGSGIFLNGVSDI
+356 
-371 TIGPNNTISSNFAE
+371 AE
-385 GVNVRDS
+385 GVVVRDS
-392 SSVSIANSTIS
+392 SVVSIDNSTVS
-403 YNGQNGLSSGVFI
+403 NNGQNGLSSGVFI
-416 VGTSSDISVGPYN
+416 VGTSSVISVGPYN

-447 DNAPTTIRVFSN
+447 DNAPTIISVFAN
-459 TVRGNGSI
+459 TVRGNGFLA
-467 DGDGV
+467 GDGV

-484 IGGNEIYENVAQG
+484 IGGNEIYGNAAQG
-497 ILVERTPAGSNGPRN
+497 ILVERTPAGSNGPQN
-512 INIVSWNGALPNY
+512 INIEAVPWNGTLPNY

-535 IRDLGTQ
+535 IRDLGAQ
-542 NNVVRGNWIGVDP
+542 NNVVQDNWIGVDP
-555 SDNPAPNGN
+555 SGNPAPNGN
-564 SGVSLFGGTTRNTI
+564 SGIALVEGTTNNVI
-578 EANTIRYNQY
+578 ERNTIRYNRY
-588 QDVLISGTGTSDNTV
+588 QDVLISGAGTSNNTV
-603 QNNRIWGGAY
+603 QNNTIWGGTDV
-613 FISPVGYNNAGVVIN
+613 SPPVGYDNAGVVII

-634 RVEGNDIAYHVF
+634 TVSGNGIAYHVY
-646 DGVQVVGLG
+646 DGVQVVGPG
-655 TDDNVIGGNQVYAN
+655 TDGNQIIGNNRIYAN
-669 SRGVVVINDYPDAS
+669 GRGVVVINDYSDAV

-698 STDLGPAN
+698 FTDPGPAN
-706 TLIDSN
+706 TLIEGNSIYD
-712 DILYNNNDGILVR
+712 NNNDGILVR
-725 RDGGGTVIRSNDISN
+725 RDGGGTIVRSNSITN
-740 NQADG
+740 NGDGATGDG

-753 SIEKNII
+753 SIENNTITD
-760 IGNAQNGIQALVFF
+760 NAENGIHALVFF
-774 GEDDSPA
+774 GQDDSPA
-781 TENDDVL
+781 TASDDVL

-793 QYNFIAS
+793 TGNTMGG
-800 NGAWGVLAIDT
+800 NGAWGVLAVDT
-811 PLGTKVDVNRDN
+811 PLPQGLSGISSGNSWFDN
-823 FWPDP
+823 T
-828 SGKPSPNALGRIR
+828 AGRIR

-857 VTGLTIVIRENN
+857 VTGLTIVIEENN
-869 PPCTGTYTSA
+869 PPCTGTYIS
-879 VAVSDRNYG
+879 AVSDSNGNYG
-888 PPGFTINSARS
+888 PTGFTINSARS

-908 DNRGNFQDCTPH
+908 DNGDNLQDCTPH

-935 YNGDFPDPPG
+935 YNGDFPNPPG
-945 EPGGAIESP
+945 ESGGAIESP
-954 TGSGVDR
+954 PGSGVDR
-961 YQFARLIRPLA
+961 YQYAELIQPLA
-972 EQANLEISKADSPD
+972 PEADLEISKVDSPD
-986 PVTVGDN
+986 PVTVGEN
-993 LTYTITVTNLGPDA
+993 LTYTITVTNRGPDG

-1019 GVTFVSASPGCV
+1019 GVTFVSASPECV
-1031 HSAGVV
+1031 HVAGVV

-1047 DSVTITI
+1047 GSVTITI
-1054 VVTVTA
+1054 VVTPTA
-1060 PGTIS
+1060 PGNIVNNVS
-1065 NTATVTSDTL
+1065 VDSDTD
-1075 DPNTA
+1075 DPDPA
-1080 NNSDAEPTEV
+1080 NNAATAPTEV
-1090 SEGPIGGDPPIWGSI
+1090 QSGPIGGDPPIWGSI

-1124 RNMRLDDCVL
+1124 RNKRLDDCVL
-1134 RYKDLQ
+1134 RYRDLQ
-1140 TGRIVDTKVF
+1140 TDRIVDTKVF
-1150 VSCTPKDL
+1150 VSCKPKDL

-1194 AIWGRTV
+1194 AIWGRNV

-1225 SQPTIW
+1225 SQPAIW

-1299 VGSHSAVFG
+1299 VGSHPAVFG

-1388 YRIREGGSALPL
+1388 YRIRESGSALPL

>member
-1 MKEAFA
+1 MKKAFA
-7 MKHGELSK
+7 MKRGELSK
-15 VLALLWAF
+15 ALALLWAF

-31 ALAQPITVT
+31 ALAQPWTITVT
-40 TSADE
+40 TTADNNNA
-45 SDFPWTDC
+45 PWADC
-53 PPPGNDDCSLRE
+53 QPPGTNDCSLRE
-65 AITVANS
+65 AILVANF

-83 SSLDGATITLNPGL
+83 SSLDGATITLSTVL
-97 GGLSIGNEPNTTID
+97 GGLWIGNDSDTMIDASTLATGITID
-111 ATGIAITINANGIDF
+111 ANGIAI
-126 PLSLNSANITIRGSI
+126 PLSLNSANITIWGPI

-150 AAVVL
+150 AAIAL
-155 NPGADGSSLVGITVS
+155 NPGADAAWLQEVTVTN
-170 YNAGVG
+170 NAG
-176 ISIGNVNNVVL
+176 
-187 DRVTVDKN
+187 
-195 NVGIS
+195 
-200 IWDSSALLITIQNSV
+200 A
-215 VRKNTGTGVYIN
+215 
-227 GSFTTIDRCR
+227 
-237 VENNGT
+237 
-243 GGITVDSG
+243 
-251 GTFTTVNL
+251 
-259 TTIQDNIGGSGIY
+259 GIY
-272 SKAKIT
+272 LNGVNT
-278 VTGST
+278 V
-283 IIRNNPGGISLDVG
+283 
-297 ADNSLIAA
+297 
-305 STISNNIGGS
+305 TISNS
-315 GIYSK
+315 S
-320 AKITVTGST
+320 
-329 IIWNNP
+329 
-335 GGISLD
+335 
-341 VGANNSLILGSDISH
+341 
-356 NRGGSGIFLNGVSDI
+356 
-371 TIGPNNTISSNFAE
+371 ISSNDAE
-385 GVNVRDS
+385 GVVVRDS
-392 SSVSIANSTIS
+392 SVVSIGKSTVS
-403 YNGQNGLSSGVFI
+403 NNGQNGLSSGVFI
-416 VGTSSDISVGPYN
+416 VGTSSVISVGPYN

-447 DNAPTTIRVFSN
+447 NKAPTIISVFANTI
-459 TVRGNGSI
+459 RGNGSLA
-467 DGDGV
+467 GDGV

-484 IGGNEIYENVAQG
+484 IGGNEIYENAAQG
-497 ILVERTPAGSNGPRN
+497 ILVERTPAGSNGPQN
-512 INIVSWNGALPNY
+512 INIVPAPWNGALPNY

-542 NNVVRGNWIGVDP
+542 NNVVQGNGIGVDP
-555 SDNPAPNGN
+555 SGNPAPNGN
-564 SGVSLFGGTTRNTI
+564 SGIALVGGTTNNVI
-578 EANTIRYNQY
+578 ERNTIRYNQY
-588 QDVLISGTGTSDNTV
+588 QDVLISGAGTSNNTV
-603 QNNRIWGGAY
+603 QNNRIWGGADV
-613 FISPVGYNNAGVVIN
+613 IPPDGYDNAGVVIN
-628 NGATNN
+628 NGATKN

-646 DGVQVVGLG
+646 DGVQVVGPG
-655 TDDNVIGGNQVYAN
+655 TDDNVIGGNQVSAN
-669 SRGVVVINDYPDAS
+669 GRGVVVINDYS
-683 PPDPDAPPFDLQTDS
+683 VDLQTDS
-698 STDLGPAN
+698 SPTPGPAN
-706 TLIDSN
+706 TLISGNNIFD
-712 DILYNNNDGILVR
+712 NNNDGILVR
-725 RDGGGTVIRSNDISN
+725 RDGGGTVIQNNKISN

-753 SIEKNII
+753 SIRSNNITD
-760 IGNAQNGIQALVFF
+760 NAQNGIHALVFF
-774 GEDDSPA
+774 GQDDSPA
-781 TENDDVL
+781 TANDDVL

-793 QYNFIAS
+793 QDNFIGA

-811 PLGTKVDVNRDN
+811 PLDLSKVDRNN
-823 FWPDP
+823 SWPDP
-828 SGKPSPNALGRIR
+828 FGKTPSNALGRIR

-857 VTGLTIVIRENN
+857 VTGLTIVIEENN

-879 VAVSDRNYG
+879 VFDSNGNYG
-888 PPGFTINSARS
+888 PTGFTINSARS

-908 DNRGNFQDCTPH
+908 DNYGNLQDCTPH

-935 YNGDFPDPPG
+935 YNGDFPNPPG

-954 TGSGVDR
+954 PGSKVFR
-961 YQFARLIRPLA
+961 YQFALLIRPLA
-972 EQANLEISKADSPD
+972 EQADLEISKADSPD

-993 LTYTITVTNLGPDA
+993 LTYTITVTNNGPDA

-1031 HSAGVV
+1031 HAAGVV
-1037 TCNLGNIPAG
+1037 TCNLGTIAVG

-1090 SEGPIGGDPPIWGSI
+1090 QSGPIGGDPPIWGSI

-1124 RNMRLDDCVL
+1124 RNKRLDDCVL

-1194 AIWGRTV
+1194 AIWGRNV

-1225 SQPTIW
+1225 SQPAIW

-1299 VGSHSAVFG
+1299 VGSHPAVFG

-1438 YATQFVP
+1438 YTTQFVP

-1471 VKGADAI
+1471 VKGVDAI

-1484 KIVVLR
+1484 KIAVLR

>member
-7 MKHGELSK
+7 MKRGELFK

-31 ALAQPITVT
+31 ALAQPWTITVT

-45 SDFPWTDC
+45 SDNPWTDC
-53 PPPGNDDCSLRE
+53 PPPGNNNCSLRE
-65 AITVANS
+65 AILVANF

-83 SSLDGATITLNPGL
+83 SSLDGATITLSTAL
-97 GGLSIGNEPNTTID
+97 GGLWIGNEPNTTID
-111 ATGIAITINANGIDF
+111 AASLATGITIDANGITF
-126 PLSLNSANITIRGSI
+126 PLTLNSNTIAIQGLI

-150 AAVVL
+150 AAIAL

-170 YNAGVG
+170 NNAGVG
-176 ISIGNVNNVVL
+176 ISIGNVSSVVL
-187 DRVTVDKN
+187 DGVTVAN
-195 NVGIS
+195 NQG
-200 IWDSSALLITIQNSV
+200 
-215 VRKNTGTGVYIN
+215 
-227 GSFTTIDRCR
+227 
-237 VENNGT
+237 
-243 GGITVDSG
+243 GGITAWNSSASGIQIQNNCIVRDNAGTGIYINASGTSISGCTVERNGNGGISVDSG
-251 GTFTTVNL
+251 GVGTTVSS
-259 TTIQDNIGGSGIY
+259 TTIQDNTGGSGIY
-272 SKAKIT
+272 SKAQIT

-283 IIRNNPGGISLDVG
+283 IIRNDPGGISLDVG

-305 STISNNIGGS
+305 STISNN
-315 GIYSK
+315 
-320 AKITVTGST
+320 
-329 IIWNNP
+329 N
-335 GGISLD
+335 
-341 VGANNSLILGSDISH
+341 
-356 NRGGSGIFLNGVSDI
+356 GGSGIFLNGVNNV
-371 TIGPNNTISSNFAE
+371 TIGRNTISGNYAE
-385 GVNVRDS
+385 GVNVRN
-392 SSVSIANSTIS
+392 SSVVSIENSTIS
-403 YNGQNGLSSGVFI
+403 NNGQNGLSSGVFI
-416 VGTSSDISVGPYN
+416 FGTSNTISLFN
-429 LIENNGGNG
+429 NIIEDNAGNG
-438 ITVIEDFNT
+438 ITVIEDFAT
-447 DNAPTTIRVFSN
+447 DQAPTNISIQQNTIR
-459 TVRGNGSI
+459 RNGVPAV
-467 DGDGV
+467 DGV
-472 GIQIAGAVSFVD
+472 GIQIAGAVTNVD
-484 IGGNEIYENVAQG
+484 ILGCDIYQNAAQG
-497 ILVERTPAGSNGPRN
+497 ILVERTPFGSDGPQFVN
-512 INIVSWNGALPNY
+512 ITIDNSIIPPRPSY
-525 IYSNGQEGIL
+525 IYSNRQEGVL
-535 IRDLGTQ
+535 IRDAGTR
-542 NNVVRGNWIGVDP
+542 NNDVRLNVIGVDP
-555 SDNPAPNGN
+555 NGNPAPNDN
-564 SGVSLFGGTTRNTI
+564 SGVSLFGGTTNNTI
-578 EANTIRYNQY
+578 EANTIRYNRY
-588 QDVLISGTGTSDNTV
+588 QDVLISGAGTSNNTV
-603 QNNRIWGGAY
+603 QNNTIWGGTDV
-613 FISPVGYNNAGVVIN
+613 SPPVGYDNAGVVIN

-634 RVEGNDIAYHVF
+634 LVVGNNIAYHVF
-646 DGVQVVGLG
+646 DGVQVVGPG
-655 TDDNVIGGNQVYAN
+655 TDDNVIGGNQVSAN
-669 SRGVVVINDYPDAS
+669 GRGVVVINDYPDAS

-698 STDLGPAN
+698 FTAPGPAR
-706 TLIDSN
+706 TQ
-712 DILYNNNDGILVR
+712 ILFNSITQNNNDGILVR
-725 RDGGGTVIRSNDISN
+725 RDRGGTVIENNDISN

-753 SIEKNII
+753 RIESNTITN
-760 IGNAQNGIQALVFF
+760 NAGNGIHALVFF
-774 GEDDSPA
+774 GQDDSPA
-781 TENDDVL
+781 TANDDVL

-793 QYNFIAS
+793 TGNTIGG
-800 NGAWGVLAIDT
+800 NGAWGVLAVDT
-811 PLGTKVDVNRDN
+811 PLPQGLSGISSGNSWFDN
-823 FWPDP
+823 T
-828 SGKPSPNALGRIR
+828 SGRIR

-857 VTGLTIVIRENN
+857 VTGLTIVIEENN

-879 VAVSDRNYG
+879 VFDSNGNYG
-888 PPGFTINSARS
+888 PTGFTINSARS

-908 DNRGNFQDCTPH
+908 DNGGNLQDCTPH

-935 YNGDFPDPPG
+935 YNGDFPNPPG

-954 TGSGVDR
+954 PGSGVDR

-972 EQANLEISKADSPD
+972 EQADLEISKADSPD

-993 LTYTITVTNLGPDA
+993 LTYTITVTNRGPDA

-1047 DSVTITI
+1047 GSVTITI

-1080 NNSDAEPTEV
+1080 NDSDAEPTEV
-1090 SEGPIGGDPPIWGSI
+1090 QSGPIGGDPPIWGSI

-1124 RNMRLDDCVL
+1124 RNKRLDDCVL
-1134 RYKDLQ
+1134 RYRDLQ

-1194 AIWGRTV
+1194 AIWGRNV

-1299 VGSHSAVFG
+1299 VGSHPAVFG

-1438 YATQFVP
+1438 YTTQFVP

-1451 RLQSTDGHPVANGV
+1451 RLQSTDGHTVANGV

>member
-7 MKHGELSK
+7 MKRGELFK

-45 SDFPWTDC
+45 SDFPSTDC
-53 PPPGNDDCSLRE
+53 TPPGNNDCSLRE
-65 AITVANS
+65 AIDVANS
-72 NGAPGDVIVFD
+72 NGASGDVIVFA
-83 SSLDGATITLNPGL
+83 SSLDGATITLDPAL
-97 GGLSIGNEPNTTID
+97 GGLWIGNDPNTTID
-111 ATGIAITINANGIDF
+111 ATGLDITINANGIDF

-141 TITNAGAGG
+141 TIRNAGAMG

-170 YNAGVG
+170 DNAGVG

-187 DRVTVDKN
+187 DRVTVAN
-195 NVGIS
+195 NNAGIS
-200 IWDSSALLITIQNSV
+200 IWDSSALFITIQNSV
-215 VRKNTGTGVYIN
+215 VRYNTGTGVYIN
-227 GSFTTIDRCR
+227 GSFTTIDRCT
-237 VENNGT
+237 VERNGN
-243 GGITVDSG
+243 GGISVDSG
-251 GTFTTVNL
+251 GVGTTVSS
-259 TTIQDNIGGSGIY
+259 TTIQRNTGGSGIY
-272 SKAKIT
+272 SKAQIT

-283 IIRNNPGGISLDVG
+283 IIGND
-297 ADNSLIAA
+297 
-305 STISNNIGGS
+305 
-315 GIYSK
+315 
-320 AKITVTGST
+320 
-329 IIWNNP
+329 P

-341 VGANNSLILGSDISH
+341 VGANNSLILDSDISD
-356 NRGGSGIFLNGVSDI
+356 NPGGSGIFLNGVSNI
-371 TIGPNNTISSNFAE
+371 TIGPNNTISDNFAE
-385 GVNVRDS
+385 GVNVRNS

-403 YNGQNGLSSGVFI
+403 NNGQNGLSSGVFI
-416 VGTSSDISVGPYN
+416 FGTSSVISVGPYN

-447 DNAPTTIRVFSN
+447 NKAPTIISVFANTI
-459 TVRGNGSI
+459 RGNGSLA
-467 DGDGV
+467 GDGV

-484 IGGNEIYENVAQG
+484 IGGNEIYENAAQG
-497 ILVERTPAGSNGPRN
+497 ILVERTPAGSNGPQN
-512 INIVSWNGALPNY
+512 INIVPAPWNGALPNY
-525 IYSNGQEGIL
+525 IYSNVQEGIL

-564 SGVSLFGGTTRNTI
+564 SGVSLFGGTTNNTI
-578 EANTIRYNQY
+578 EANTIRYNRY
-588 QDVLISGTGTSDNTV
+588 QDVLISGTGTSNNTV
-603 QNNRIWGGAY
+603 QNNTIWGGTDV
-613 FISPVGYNNAGVVIN
+613 SPRVGYDNAGVVIN
-628 NGATNN
+628 NRATNN
-634 RVEGNDIAYHVF
+634 FVVGNNIAYHVF
-646 DGVQVVGLG
+646 DGVQVVGQG
-655 TDDNVIGGNQVYAN
+655 TDDNVIGENQVYAN
-669 SRGVVVINDYPDAS
+669 GRGVVVINDYPDAS

-698 STDLGPAN
+698 LTAPGPAR
-706 TLIDSN
+706 TQ
-712 DILYNNNDGILVR
+712 ILFNSITRNNNDGILVR
-725 RDGGGTVIRSNDISN
+725 RDGGGTVIENNDISN

-753 SIEKNII
+753 RIESNTITN
-760 IGNAQNGIQALVFF
+760 NAGNGIHALVFF
-774 GEDDSPA
+774 GEDDSLA
-781 TENDDVL
+781 TANDDVL

-793 QYNFIAS
+793 TGNTIEG

-811 PLGTKVDVNRDN
+811 PLDLSTVDRNN
-823 FWPDP
+823 SWPDP
-828 SGKPSPNALGRIR
+828 SGKTPPNALGRIR

-857 VTGLTIVIRENN
+857 VTGLTIVIEENN

-879 VAVSDRNYG
+879 VSDSNGNYG
-888 PPGFTINSARS
+888 PTGFTINSARS

-908 DNRGNFQDCTPH
+908 DNGGNLQDCTTH
-920 YVYVQSDPS
+920 YVYVQSDRS

-935 YNGDFPDPPG
+935 YNGDFPNPPG

-972 EQANLEISKADSPD
+972 EQADLEISKADSPD

-1047 DSVTITI
+1047 GFVTITI

-1075 DPNTA
+1075 DPKTA

-1124 RNMRLDDCVL
+1124 RNKRLDDCVL
-1134 RYKDLQ
+1134 RYRDLQ

-1158 DIYEQTIVFVDD
+1158 DIYEQMIVFVDD
-1170 EKYLGMY
+1170 QQYLGMY

-1257 GVRGDQPVIYEKIV
+1257 SVRGDQPVIYEKIV

-1299 VGSHSAVFG
+1299 VGSHPAVFG

-1388 YRIREGGSALPL
+1388 YRIRESGSALPL

>member
-7 MKHGELSK
+7 MKRGELSK

-31 ALAQPITVT
+31 ALAQPWTITVT
-40 TSADE
+40 TNADN
-45 SDFPWTDC
+45 SNAPWADC
-53 PPPGNDDCSLRE
+53 PPPGTNDCSLRE
-65 AITVANS
+65 AILVANF
-72 NGAPGDVIVFD
+72 NGAPGDVIVFAP
-83 SSLDGATITLNPGL
+83 SLDGATITLDPAL
-97 GGLSIGNEPNTTID
+97 GGLWIGGDTGTTID
-111 ATGIAITINANGIDF
+111 ATSLAMITIDAKGIAI
-126 PLSLNSANITIRGSI
+126 PLSLNSANITIQGPI
-141 TITNAGAGG
+141 TITKAGAGG
-150 AAVVL
+150 AAIAL
-155 NPGADGSSLVGITVS
+155 NPGADSAWLQEVTVTK
-170 YNAGVG
+170 NAGAG
-176 ISIGNVNNVVL
+176 IYLNGVNNV
-187 DRVTVDKN
+187 T
-195 NVGIS
+195 IS
-200 IWDSSALLITIQNSV
+200 NSSISDNDAEGVVVRDSSFVN
-215 VRKNTGTGVYIN
+215 IN
-227 GSFTTIDRCR
+227 
-237 VENNGT
+237 N
-243 GGITVDSG
+243 
-251 GTFTTVNL
+251 
-259 TTIQDNIGGSGIY
+259 
-272 SKAKIT
+272 
-278 VTGST
+278 
-283 IIRNNPGGISLDVG
+283 
-297 ADNSLIAA
+297 
-305 STISNNIGGS
+305 STISN
-315 GIYSK
+315 
-320 AKITVTGST
+320 
-329 IIWNNP
+329 
-335 GGISLD
+335 
-341 VGANNSLILGSDISH
+341 
-356 NRGGSGIFLNGVSDI
+356 
-371 TIGPNNTISSNFAE
+371 
-385 GVNVRDS
+385 
-392 SSVSIANSTIS
+392 
-403 YNGQNGLSSGVFI
+403 NGQNGLSSGVFI
-416 VGTSSDISVGPYN
+416 VGTSNTISVFN
-429 LIENNGGNG
+429 NIIEDNGGNG
-438 ITVIEDFNT
+438 ITVIEDFVT
-447 DNAPTTIRVFSN
+447 DQAPTNISIQQNTI
-459 TVRGNGSI
+459 RGNGVPAV
-467 DGDGV
+467 DGV

-484 IGGNEIYENVAQG
+484 IGGNEIYENAAQG
-497 ILVERTPAGSNGPRN
+497 ILVERTPAGSNGPQK
-512 INIVSWNGALPNY
+512 INIVPASKIALQNY

-542 NNVVRGNWIGVDP
+542 NNVVRDNWIGVDP
-555 SDNPAPNGN
+555 KGNPAPNGN
-564 SGVSLFGGTTRNTI
+564 SGVSLFDGTTNNTI
-578 EANTIRYNQY
+578 EANTIRYNRY
-588 QDVLISGTGTSDNTV
+588 QDVLISGAGTSNNTV
-603 QNNRIWGGAY
+603 QNNRIWGGADV
-613 FISPVGYNNAGVVIN
+613 IPPDGYNNAGVVIN
-628 NGATNN
+628 NGATKN
-634 RVEGNDIAYHVF
+634 RVERNNIAYHVF
-646 DGVQVVGLG
+646 DGVQVVGPG
-655 TDDNVIGGNQVYAN
+655 TDDNVIGGNQVSAN
-669 SRGVVVINDYPDAS
+669 GRGVVVINDYPDAV

-698 STDLGPAN
+698 FTAPGPAN
-706 TLIDSN
+706 TLISGNNIFD
-712 DILYNNNDGILVR
+712 NNNDGILVR
-725 RDGGGTVIRSNDISN
+725 RDGGGTVIQNNKISN

-753 SIEKNII
+753 SIRSNNITD
-760 IGNAQNGIQALVFF
+760 NAQNGIHALVFF
-774 GEDDSPA
+774 GQDDSPA
-781 TENDDVL
+781 TANDDVL

-793 QYNFIAS
+793 QDNFIGS
-800 NGAWGVLAIDT
+800 NRAWGVLAVDT
-811 PLGTKVDVNRDN
+811 PLDLSTVDRNN
-823 FWPDP
+823 SWPDP
-828 SGKPSPNALGRIR
+828 FGKIPPNALGRIR

-857 VTGLTIVIRENN
+857 VIGLTIVIEENN

-879 VAVSDRNYG
+879 VFDSNGNYG
-888 PPGFTINSARS
+888 PTGFTINSARS

-908 DNRGNFQDCTPH
+908 DNYGNLQDCTPH

-935 YNGDFPDPPG
+935 YNGDFPNPPG

-954 TGSGVDR
+954 PGSKVSR
-961 YQFARLIRPLA
+961 YQFALLIRPLA
-972 EQANLEISKADSPD
+972 EQADLEISKADSPD

-993 LTYTITVTNLGPDA
+993 LTYTITVTNRGPDA

-1054 VVTVTA
+1054 VVTPTA
-1060 PGTIS
+1060 PGNIVNNVS
-1065 NTATVTSDTL
+1065 VDSDTD
-1075 DPNTA
+1075 DPDPA
-1080 NNSDAEPTEV
+1080 NNAATAPTEV
-1090 SEGPIGGDPPIWGSI
+1090 NEGPIGGDPPIWGSI

-1124 RNMRLDDCVL
+1124 RNKRLDDCVL

-1194 AIWGRTV
+1194 AIWGRNV

-1225 SQPTIW
+1225 SQPAIW
-1231 EDLVVFVGSSGTLW
+1231 EDLVVFVGPARTLW

-1257 GVRGDQPVIYEKIV
+1257 GIQGDQPVIYEKIV

-1299 VGSHSAVFG
+1299 VGSHPAVFG
-1308 RFIVFQTDEAALGLD
+1308 RIIAFQTDEAAIGLD

-1438 YATQFVP
+1438 YTTQFVP

-1451 RLQSTDGHPVANGV
+1451 RLQSTDGHTVANGV

>member
-7 MKHGELSK
+7 MKRGELFK
-15 VLALLWAF
+15 VLALLGAF

-31 ALAQPITVT
+31 ALAQPWTITVT
-40 TSADE
+40 TNADE
-45 SDFPWTDC
+45 SDNPWTDC
-53 PPPGNDDCSLRE
+53 PPPGNNDCSLRE
-65 AITVANS
+65 AILVANY

-83 SSLDGATITLNPGL
+83 SSLDGATITLSTAL
-97 GGLSIGNEPNTTID
+97 GGLWIGNDSDTMID
-111 ATGIAITINANGIDF
+111 ASTLATGITINANGIAI
-126 PLSLNSANITIRGSI
+126 PLSLNSANITIWGPI

-150 AAVVL
+150 AAIAL
-155 NPGADGSSLVGITVS
+155 NPGADAAWLQEVTVTN
-170 YNAGVG
+170 NAG
-176 ISIGNVNNVVL
+176 
-187 DRVTVDKN
+187 
-195 NVGIS
+195 
-200 IWDSSALLITIQNSV
+200 A
-215 VRKNTGTGVYIN
+215 
-227 GSFTTIDRCR
+227 
-237 VENNGT
+237 
-243 GGITVDSG
+243 
-251 GTFTTVNL
+251 
-259 TTIQDNIGGSGIY
+259 GIY
-272 SKAKIT
+272 LNGVNT
-278 VTGST
+278 V
-283 IIRNNPGGISLDVG
+283 
-297 ADNSLIAA
+297 
-305 STISNNIGGS
+305 TISNSSIS
-315 GIYSK
+315 G
-320 AKITVTGST
+320 
-329 IIWNNP
+329 N
-335 GGISLD
+335 D
-341 VGANNSLILGSDISH
+341 
-356 NRGGSGIFLNGVSDI
+356 
-371 TIGPNNTISSNFAE
+371 AE
-385 GVNVRDS
+385 GVVVRDS
-392 SSVSIANSTIS
+392 SVVSIGKSTVS
-403 YNGQNGLSSGVFI
+403 NNGQNGLSSGVFI
-416 VGTSSDISVGPYN
+416 VGTSSVISVGPYN

-447 DNAPTTIRVFSN
+447 NKAPTIISVFANTI
-459 TVRGNGSI
+459 RGNGFLA
-467 DGDGV
+467 GDGV

-484 IGGNEIYENVAQG
+484 IGGNEIYENAAQG
-497 ILVERTPAGSNGPRN
+497 ILVERTPAGSNGPQN
-512 INIVSWNGALPNY
+512 INIVPAPWNGALPNY
-525 IYSNGQEGIL
+525 IYSNVQEGIL

-542 NNVVRGNWIGVDP
+542 NNVVRYNWIGVDP
-555 SDNPAPNGN
+555 SGNPAPNGN
-564 SGVSLFGGTTRNTI
+564 SGVSLFGGTTNNTI
-578 EANTIRYNQY
+578 EANTIRYNRY
-588 QDVLISGTGTSDNTV
+588 QDVLISGAGTSNNFVRLNT
-603 QNNRIWGGAY
+603 IWGGADV
-613 FISPVGYNNAGVVIN
+613 SPHVGYDNAGVVIN
-628 NGATNN
+628 NRATKN

-646 DGVQVVGLG
+646 DGVQVVGPG
-655 TDDNVIGGNQVYAN
+655 TDNNVINVNQVYAN
-669 SRGVVVINDYPDAS
+669 GRGVVVINDYS
-683 PPDPDAPPFDLQTDS
+683 VDLQTDS
-698 STDLGPAN
+698 FTTPGPAN
-706 TLIDSN
+706 TFIEGN
-712 DILYNNNDGILVR
+712 DIFDNNNDGILVR
-725 RDGGGTVIRSNDISN
+725 RDGGGTVIQNHNISN

-753 SIEKNII
+753 SIEGNTIT
-760 IGNAQNGIQALVFF
+760 GNAQNGIHALVFF
-774 GEDDSPA
+774 GQDDSPA
-781 TENDDVL
+781 TANDDVL

-793 QYNFIAS
+793 RDNFIGS

-811 PLGTKVDVNRDN
+811 PLDLSTVDRNN
-823 FWPDP
+823 YWPDP
-828 SGKPSPNALGRIR
+828 FGKIPPNALGRIR

-857 VTGLTIVIRENN
+857 VTGLTIVIEENN
-869 PPCTGTYTSA
+869 PPCTGAYTSA
-879 VAVSDRNYG
+879 VFDSNGNYG
-888 PPGFTINSARS
+888 PMGFTINSARS

-908 DNRGNFQDCTPH
+908 DNYGNLQDCTPH

-935 YNGDFPDPPG
+935 YNGDFPNPPG

-954 TGSGVDR
+954 PGPKVFR
-961 YQFARLIRPLA
+961 YQFALLIRPLA
-972 EQANLEISKADSPD
+972 EQADLEISKADSPD

-993 LTYTITVTNLGPDA
+993 LTYTITVINNGPDP

-1080 NNSDAEPTEV
+1080 NNSDTEPTEV

-1134 RYKDLQ
+1134 RYRDLQ

-1194 AIWGRTV
+1194 AIWGRNV

-1299 VGSHSAVFG
+1299 VGSHPAVFG

-1388 YRIREGGSALPL
+1388 YRIRESGSALPL

-1438 YATQFVP
+1438 YTTQFVP

>member
-1 MKEAFA
+1 MKR
-7 MKHGELSK
+7 GELSK

-31 ALAQPITVT
+31 ALAWTITVT
-40 TSADE
+40 TNADVVNN
-45 SDFPWTDC
+45 PWVDC
-53 PPPGNDDCSLRE
+53 PPPGNNDCSLRE
-65 AITVANS
+65 AILVANF
-72 NGAPGDVIVFD
+72 NGAPGDVIVFAP
-83 SSLDGATITLNPGL
+83 SLDGATITLSTAL
-97 GGLSIGNEPNTTID
+97 GGLWIGNDSGTTINATSLATGITID
-111 ATGIAITINANGIDF
+111 ANGIAI
-126 PLSLNSANITIRGSI
+126 PLSLNSANITIQGPI

-150 AAVVL
+150 AAIAL
-155 NPGADGSSLVGITVS
+155 NPGADAALLQGVTVTN
-170 YNAGVG
+170 NAG
-176 ISIGNVNNVVL
+176 
-187 DRVTVDKN
+187 
-195 NVGIS
+195 
-200 IWDSSALLITIQNSV
+200 A
-215 VRKNTGTGVYIN
+215 
-227 GSFTTIDRCR
+227 
-237 VENNGT
+237 
-243 GGITVDSG
+243 
-251 GTFTTVNL
+251 
-259 TTIQDNIGGSGIY
+259 GIY
-272 SKAKIT
+272 LNGVNT
-278 VTGST
+278 V
-283 IIRNNPGGISLDVG
+283 
-297 ADNSLIAA
+297 
-305 STISNNIGGS
+305 TISNSSIS
-315 GIYSK
+315 G
-320 AKITVTGST
+320 
-329 IIWNNP
+329 N
-335 GGISLD
+335 D
-341 VGANNSLILGSDISH
+341 
-356 NRGGSGIFLNGVSDI
+356 
-371 TIGPNNTISSNFAE
+371 AE
-385 GVNVRDS
+385 GVVVRDS
-392 SSVSIANSTIS
+392 SVVSIDNSTVS
-403 YNGQNGLSSGVFI
+403 NNGQNGLSSGVFI
-416 VGTSSDISVGPYN
+416 VGTSNTISLFN
-429 LIENNGGNG
+429 NIIEDNGGNG
-438 ITVIEDFNT
+438 ITVIEDFAT
-447 DNAPTTIRVFSN
+447 DQAPTNITIRQN
-459 TVRGNGSI
+459 TIRRNGVPAV
-467 DGDGV
+467 DGV
-472 GIQIAGAVSFVD
+472 GIQIAGAVTNVD
-484 IGGNEIYENVAQG
+484 ILGCDIYQNAAQG
-497 ILVERTPAGSNGPRN
+497 ILVERTPFGSDGPQFVDITRDN
-512 INIVSWNGALPNY
+512 SIIPPRPSY
-525 IYSNGQEGIL
+525 IYSNRQEGVL
-535 IRDLGTQ
+535 IRDAGTR
-542 NNVVRGNWIGVDP
+542 NNDVRLNVIGVDP
-555 SDNPAPNGN
+555 NGNPAPNDN
-564 SGVSLFGGTTRNTI
+564 SGVSLFGGTTNNTI
-578 EANTIRYNQY
+578 EANTIRYNRY
-588 QDVLISGTGTSDNTV
+588 QDVLISGAGTSNNTV
-603 QNNRIWGGAY
+603 QNNTIWGGADV
-613 FISPVGYNNAGVVIN
+613 SPPVGYDNAGVVIN

-634 RVEGNDIAYHVF
+634 LVVGNDIAYHVF
-646 DGVQVVGLG
+646 DGVQVVGPG
-655 TDDNVIGGNQVYAN
+655 TDDNVIGGNQVSAN
-669 SRGVVVINDYPDAS
+669 GRGVAVINDYPDAV

-698 STDLGPAN
+698 FTAPGPARTQILFN
-706 TLIDSN
+706 LITQ
-712 DILYNNNDGILVR
+712 NNNDGILVR
-725 RDGGGTVIRSNDISN
+725 RDGGGTVIENNNISN

-753 SIEKNII
+753 SIEGNTIT
-760 IGNAQNGIQALVFF
+760 GNAQNGIHALVFF
-774 GEDDSPA
+774 GQDDSPA
-781 TENDDVL
+781 TVGDDVL

-793 QYNFIAS
+793 TGNTIGG
-800 NGAWGVLAIDT
+800 NGAWGVFAIDT
-811 PLGTKVDVNRDN
+811 RLPQGLSAISGANSWYDN
-823 FWPDP
+823 
-828 SGKPSPNALGRIR
+828 AAGRMR

-857 VTGLTIVIRENN
+857 VTGLTIVIEENN
-869 PPCTGTYTSA
+869 RPCTGTYTSA
-879 VAVSDRNYG
+879 VSDSNGNYG
-888 PPGFTINSARS
+888 PTGFTINSARS

-908 DNRGNFQDCTPH
+908 DNGGKLQDCTPH
-920 YVYVQSDPS
+920 YVYVQSDLS

-935 YNGDFPDPPG
+935 YNGDFPNPPG

-972 EQANLEISKADSPD
+972 AQADLEISKADSPD

-993 LTYTITVTNLGPDA
+993 LTYTITVTNGGPDA

-1047 DSVTITI
+1047 GSVTITI

-1090 SEGPIGGDPPIWGSI
+1090 QSGPIGGDPPIWGSI

-1124 RNMRLDDCVL
+1124 RNKRLDDCVL
-1134 RYKDLQ
+1134 RYRDLQ

-1194 AIWGRTV
+1194 AIWGRNV

-1225 SQPTIW
+1225 SQPAIW

-1299 VGSHSAVFG
+1299 VGSHPAVFG

-1438 YATQFVP
+1438 YTTQFVP

-1451 RLQSTDGHPVANGV
+1451 RLQSTDGHTVANGV

-1471 VKGADAI
+1471 VKGVDAI

>member
-7 MKHGELSK
+7 MKRGELSK
-15 VLALLWAF
+15 ALALLWAF

-31 ALAQPITVT
+31 ALAQPLTITVT
-40 TSADE
+40 TNADE
-45 SDFPWTDC
+45 SDDPTDC
-53 PPPGNDDCSLRE
+53 QPPGTNDCSLRE
-65 AITVANS
+65 AILLANS
-72 NGAPGDVIVFD
+72 NGASGDVIVFD
-83 SSLDGATITLNPGL
+83 SSLNGATITLSTAL
-97 GGLSIGNEPNTTID
+97 GGLSITDSATINAASL
-111 ATGIAITINANGIDF
+111 ATGITIDANGIDF
-126 PLSLNSANITIRGSI
+126 PLTLNSNTITIQGPI

-150 AAVVL
+150 AAIVL

-170 YNAGVG
+170 NNAGVG

-187 DRVTVDKN
+187 DGVTVDN
-195 NVGIS
+195 NQ
-200 IWDSSALLITIQNSV
+200 D
-215 VRKNTGTGVYIN
+215 
-227 GSFTTIDRCR
+227 
-237 VENNGT
+237 
-243 GGITVDSG
+243 GGITAWNSSASGIQIKNNCIVRNNPGTGIYINASGTFISGCTVEDNDNGGISVDSG
-251 GTFTTVNL
+251 GVGTTVFS
-259 TTIQDNIGGSGIY
+259 TTIQYNTGGSGIY
-272 SKAKIT
+272 SKAQIT

-283 IIRNNPGGISLDVG
+283 IIRNDPGGISLDVG
-297 ADNSLIAA
+297 ADNSLI
-305 STISNNIGGS
+305 
-315 GIYSK
+315 
-320 AKITVTGST
+320 
-329 IIWNNP
+329 
-335 GGISLD
+335 
-341 VGANNSLILGSDISH
+341 LGSDIS
-356 NRGGSGIFLNGVSDI
+356 NNEGGSGIFLNGVSNI
-371 TIGPNNTISSNFAE
+371 TIGPNNTISDNFAE
-385 GVNVRDS
+385 GVNVRNS
-392 SSVSIANSTIS
+392 SLVNINNSTIS
-403 YNGQNGLSSGVFI
+403 NNGRNGISSGVFI
-416 VGTSSDISVGPYN
+416 FGTSNNIILFDNI
-429 LIENNGGNG
+429 IEDNRGNG
-438 ITVIEDFNT
+438 ITVIEDFAT
-447 DNAPTTIRVFSN
+447 DQAPTKITIRQN
-459 TVRGNGSI
+459 TIRRNGFTAV
-467 DGDGV
+467 DGV
-472 GIQIAGAVSFVD
+472 GIQIAGAVTYVD
-484 IGGNEIYENVAQG
+484 IIGCDIYQNAAQG
-497 ILVERTPAGSNGPRN
+497 ILVERTPFGSDGPQFVN
-512 INIVSWNGALPNY
+512 ITRDNDIVPPRPSY
-525 IYSNGQEGIL
+525 IYSNRQEGVL
-535 IRDLGTQ
+535 IRDAGTR
-542 NNVVRGNWIGVDP
+542 NNDVRLNVIGVDP
-555 SDNPAPNGN
+555 DGNPAPNGN
-564 SGVSLFGGTTRNTI
+564 SGVSLFGGTTYNTI

-588 QDVLISGTGTSDNTV
+588 QDVLISGTGTSYNTV
-603 QNNRIWGGAY
+603 QINTIWGGADV
-613 FISPVGYNNAGVVIN
+613 SPPVGYDNAGVVIN
-628 NGATNN
+628 DGSTNN
-634 RVEGNDIAYHVF
+634 QVIYNQIAYHVF
-646 DGVQVVGLG
+646 DGVQVVGPG
-655 TDDNVIGGNQVYAN
+655 TDNNLVGGNEVFAN
-669 SRGVVVINDYPDAS
+669 GRGIVVIQDYSDAT

-698 STDLGPAN
+698 FTTPGPAN
-706 TLIDSN
+706 TS
-712 DILYNNNDGILVR
+712 ILFNLVYSNNNDGILVR
-725 RDGGGTVIRSNDISN
+725 RDGGGTVIENNDISN

-753 SIEKNII
+753 SIRSNNITD
-760 IGNAQNGIQALVFF
+760 NAQNGIHALVFF
-774 GEDDSPA
+774 GQDDSPA
-781 TENDDVL
+781 TASDDVL

-793 QYNFIAS
+793 TGNTIGG
-800 NGAWGVLAIDT
+800 NGAWGVLAVDT
-811 PLGTKVDVNRDN
+811 PLPQGLSGISSGNSWFDN
-823 FWPDP
+823 T
-828 SGKPSPNALGRIR
+828 SGRIR

-851 DTGGNP
+851 DTGGNT
-857 VTGLTIVIRENN
+857 VTGLTIVIED

-879 VAVSDRNYG
+879 VSDSNGNYG
-888 PPGFTINSARS
+888 PTGFTINSARS

-908 DNRGNFQDCTPH
+908 DNYGNLQDCTPH

-935 YNGDFPDPPG
+935 YNGDFPNPPG

-954 TGSGVDR
+954 PGSGVDR
-961 YQFARLIRPLA
+961 YQYAELIRPLA
-972 EQANLEISKADSPD
+972 EQADLEISKADSPD

-993 LTYTITVTNLGPDA
+993 LTYTITVTNRGPDA
-1007 ATNVVVTDTLPS
+1007 AANVVVTDTLPS

-1037 TCNLGNIPAG
+1037 TCNLGTIPAG

-1054 VVTVTA
+1054 VVTPTA
-1060 PGTIS
+1060 PGNIVNNVS
-1065 NTATVTSDTL
+1065 VDSDTD
-1075 DPNTA
+1075 DPDPA
-1080 NNSDAEPTEV
+1080 NNAATAPTEV
-1090 SEGPIGGDPPIWGSI
+1090 NEGPIGGDPPIWGSI

-1194 AIWGRTV
+1194 AIWGRNV

-1299 VGSHSAVFG
+1299 VGSHPAVFG

-1388 YRIREGGSALPL
+1388 YRIRESGSALPL

-1429 IYDLQGREV
+1429 IYDLQGREL
-1438 YATQFVP
+1438 YTTQFVP

-1451 RLQSTDGHPVANGV
+1451 RLQSTDGHTVANGV

>member
-1 MKEAFA
+1 MKKAFA
-7 MKHGELSK
+7 MKRGELSK
-15 VLALLWAF
+15 ALALLWAF

-31 ALAQPITVT
+31 ALAQPWTITVT
-40 TSADE
+40 TTADNNNA
-45 SDFPWTDC
+45 PWADC
-53 PPPGNDDCSLRE
+53 QPPGTNDCSLRE
-65 AITVANS
+65 AILVANF

-83 SSLDGATITLNPGL
+83 SSLDGATITLSTVL
-97 GGLSIGNEPNTTID
+97 GGLWIGNDSDTMIDASTLATGITID
-111 ATGIAITINANGIDF
+111 ANGIAI
-126 PLSLNSANITIRGSI
+126 PLSLNSANITIWGPI

-150 AAVVL
+150 AAIAL
-155 NPGADGSSLVGITVS
+155 NPGADAAWLQEVTVTN
-170 YNAGVG
+170 NAG
-176 ISIGNVNNVVL
+176 
-187 DRVTVDKN
+187 
-195 NVGIS
+195 
-200 IWDSSALLITIQNSV
+200 A
-215 VRKNTGTGVYIN
+215 
-227 GSFTTIDRCR
+227 
-237 VENNGT
+237 
-243 GGITVDSG
+243 
-251 GTFTTVNL
+251 
-259 TTIQDNIGGSGIY
+259 GIY
-272 SKAKIT
+272 LNGVNT
-278 VTGST
+278 V
-283 IIRNNPGGISLDVG
+283 
-297 ADNSLIAA
+297 
-305 STISNNIGGS
+305 TISNS
-315 GIYSK
+315 S
-320 AKITVTGST
+320 
-329 IIWNNP
+329 
-335 GGISLD
+335 
-341 VGANNSLILGSDISH
+341 
-356 NRGGSGIFLNGVSDI
+356 
-371 TIGPNNTISSNFAE
+371 ISSNDAE
-385 GVNVRDS
+385 GVVVRDS
-392 SSVSIANSTIS
+392 SVVSIGKSTVS
-403 YNGQNGLSSGVFI
+403 NNGQNGLSSGVFI
-416 VGTSSDISVGPYN
+416 VGTSSVISVGPYN

-447 DNAPTTIRVFSN
+447 NKAPTIISVFANTI
-459 TVRGNGSI
+459 RGNGSLA
-467 DGDGV
+467 GDGV

-484 IGGNEIYENVAQG
+484 IGGNEIYENAAQG
-497 ILVERTPAGSNGPRN
+497 ILVERTPAGSNGPQN
-512 INIVSWNGALPNY
+512 INIVPAPWNGALPNY

-542 NNVVRGNWIGVDP
+542 NNVVQGNGIGVDP
-555 SDNPAPNGN
+555 SGNPAPNGN
-564 SGVSLFGGTTRNTI
+564 SGIALVGGTTNNVI
-578 EANTIRYNQY
+578 ERNTIRYNQY
-588 QDVLISGTGTSDNTV
+588 QDVLISGAGTSNNTV
-603 QNNRIWGGAY
+603 QNNRIWGGADV
-613 FISPVGYNNAGVVIN
+613 IPPDGYDNAGVVIN
-628 NGATNN
+628 NGATKN

-646 DGVQVVGLG
+646 DGVQVVGPG
-655 TDDNVIGGNQVYAN
+655 TDDNVIGGNQVSAN
-669 SRGVVVINDYPDAS
+669 GRGVVVINDYS
-683 PPDPDAPPFDLQTDS
+683 VDLQTDS
-698 STDLGPAN
+698 SPTPGPAN
-706 TLIDSN
+706 TLISGNNIFD
-712 DILYNNNDGILVR
+712 NNNDGILVR
-725 RDGGGTVIRSNDISN
+725 RDGGGTVIQNNKISN

-753 SIEKNII
+753 SIRSNNITD
-760 IGNAQNGIQALVFF
+760 NAQNGIHALVFF
-774 GEDDSPA
+774 GQDDSPA
-781 TENDDVL
+781 TANDDVL

-793 QYNFIAS
+793 QDNFIGA

-811 PLGTKVDVNRDN
+811 PLDLSKVDRNN
-823 FWPDP
+823 SWPDP
-828 SGKPSPNALGRIR
+828 FGKTPSNALGRIR

-857 VTGLTIVIRENN
+857 VTGLTIVIEENN

-879 VAVSDRNYG
+879 VFDSNGNYG
-888 PPGFTINSARS
+888 PTGFTINSARS

-908 DNRGNFQDCTPH
+908 DNYGNLQDCTPH

-935 YNGDFPDPPG
+935 YNGDFPNPPG

-954 TGSGVDR
+954 PGSKVFR
-961 YQFARLIRPLA
+961 YQFALLIRPLA
-972 EQANLEISKADSPD
+972 EQADLEISKADSPD

-993 LTYTITVTNLGPDA
+993 LTYTITVTNNGPDA

-1031 HSAGVV
+1031 HAAGVV
-1037 TCNLGNIPAG
+1037 TCNLGTIAVG

-1090 SEGPIGGDPPIWGSI
+1090 QSGPIGGDPPIWGSI

-1124 RNMRLDDCVL
+1124 RNKRLDDCVL
-1134 RYKDLQ
+1134 RYRDLQ

-1194 AIWGRTV
+1194 AIWGRNV

-1299 VGSHSAVFG
+1299 VGSHPAVFG

-1388 YRIREGGSALPL
+1388 YRIRESGSALPL

-1438 YATQFVP
+1438 YTTQFVP

-1451 RLQSTDGHPVANGV
+1451 RLQSTDGHTVANGV

>member
-7 MKHGELSK
+7 MKRGELSK
-15 VLALLWAF
+15 ALALLWAF

-31 ALAQPITVT
+31 ALAQWTITVT
-40 TSADE
+40 TTADVVNN
-45 SDFPWTDC
+45 PWADC
-53 PPPGNDDCSLRE
+53 TPPGNYDCSLRE
-65 AITVANS
+65 AIIVANF
-72 NGAPGDVIVFD
+72 NWAPGDVIVFD
-83 SSLDGATITLNPGL
+83 SSLDGANITLSTAL
-97 GGLSIGNEPNTTID
+97 GGLWIGNDSDTMID
-111 ATGIAITINANGIDF
+111 ASTLATGITINANGIAI
-126 PLSLNSANITIRGSI
+126 PLSLNSANITIQGPI

-150 AAVVL
+150 AAIAL
-155 NPGADGSSLVGITVS
+155 NPGAPGADAALLQGVTVTN
-170 YNAGVG
+170 NAGAG
-176 ISIGNVNNVVL
+176 IYLNGVNNV
-187 DRVTVDKN
+187 T
-195 NVGIS
+195 IS
-200 IWDSSALLITIQNSV
+200 NSSISSNDAEGVVVRDSSFVN
-215 VRKNTGTGVYIN
+215 IN
-227 GSFTTIDRCR
+227 
-237 VENNGT
+237 N
-243 GGITVDSG
+243 
-251 GTFTTVNL
+251 
-259 TTIQDNIGGSGIY
+259 
-272 SKAKIT
+272 
-278 VTGST
+278 
-283 IIRNNPGGISLDVG
+283 
-297 ADNSLIAA
+297 
-305 STISNNIGGS
+305 STISNNG
-315 GIYSK
+315 K
-320 AKITVTGST
+320 
-329 IIWNNP
+329 
-335 GGISLD
+335 
-341 VGANNSLILGSDISH
+341 
-356 NRGGSGIFLNGVSDI
+356 
-371 TIGPNNTISSNFAE
+371 
-385 GVNVRDS
+385 
-392 SSVSIANSTIS
+392 
-403 YNGQNGLSSGVFI
+403 NGLSSGVFI
-416 VGTSSDISVGPYN
+416 VGTSSVISVGPYN

-447 DNAPTTIRVFSN
+447 NKAPTTIRVFAN
-459 TVRGNGSI
+459 TVRGNGSLA
-467 DGDGV
+467 GDGV

-484 IGGNEIYENVAQG
+484 IGGNEIYENAAQG
-497 ILVERTPAGSNGPRN
+497 ILVERTPAGSNGPQN
-512 INIVSWNGALPNY
+512 INIVPAPWNGALPNY

-535 IRDLGTQ
+535 IRDAGTT
-542 NNVVRGNWIGVDP
+542 NNYVRENFIGVDP

-564 SGVSLFGGTTRNTI
+564 SGVSLFDGTTRNTI
-578 EANTIRYNQY
+578 ESNTIRYNRY
-588 QDVLISGTGTSDNTV
+588 QDVLISGTGTSYNIV
-603 QNNRIWGGAY
+603 RINRIWGGADV
-613 FISPVGYNNAGVVIN
+613 SPPVGYDNAGVVIN

-646 DGVQVVGLG
+646 DGVQVVGPR
-655 TDDNVIGGNQVYAN
+655 TDNNVISVNQVYAN
-669 SRGVVVINDYPDAS
+669 GRGVVVINDYS
-683 PPDPDAPPFDLQTDS
+683 VDLQTDS
-698 STDLGPAN
+698 FTTPGPAN
-706 TLIDSN
+706 TLIEGN
-712 DILYNNNDGILVR
+712 DIFYNNNDGILVR
-725 RDGGGTVIRSNDISN
+725 RDGGGTVIENNNISN

-753 SIEKNII
+753 SIEGNTIT
-760 IGNAQNGIQALVFF
+760 GNAQNGIHALVFF
-774 GEDDSPA
+774 GQDDSPA
-781 TENDDVL
+781 TANDDVL

-793 QYNFIAS
+793 RDNFIGS
-800 NGAWGVLAIDT
+800 NGAWGVLAVDT
-811 PLGTKVDVNRDN
+811 PLDLSTVDRNN
-823 FWPDP
+823 SWPDP
-828 SGKPSPNALGRIR
+828 FGKIPPNALGRIR

-857 VTGLTIVIRENN
+857 VTGLTIVIEENN

-879 VAVSDRNYG
+879 VSDSNGNYG
-888 PPGFTINSARS
+888 PTGFTINSARS

-908 DNRGNFQDCTPH
+908 DNYGNLQDCTPH

-935 YNGDFPDPPG
+935 YNGDFPNPPG

-954 TGSGVDR
+954 PGSKVSR

-972 EQANLEISKADSPD
+972 AQADLEISKADSPD

-993 LTYTITVTNLGPDA
+993 LTYTITVTNNGPDA
-1007 ATNVVVTDTLPS
+1007 AANVVVTDILPS

-1031 HSAGVV
+1031 HAAGVV
-1037 TCNLGNIPAG
+1037 TCNLGTIAVG

-1090 SEGPIGGDPPIWGSI
+1090 QSGPIGGDPPIWGSI

-1124 RNMRLDDCVL
+1124 RNKRLDDCVL

-1194 AIWGRTV
+1194 AIWGRNV

-1225 SQPTIW
+1225 SQPAIW

-1299 VGSHSAVFG
+1299 VGSHPAVFG

-1346 NTGQLGF
+1346 NTGKLGF

-1388 YRIREGGSALPL
+1388 YRIRESGSALPL

-1438 YATQFVP
+1438 YTTQFVP

-1451 RLQSTDGHPVANGV
+1451 RLQSTDGHTVANGV